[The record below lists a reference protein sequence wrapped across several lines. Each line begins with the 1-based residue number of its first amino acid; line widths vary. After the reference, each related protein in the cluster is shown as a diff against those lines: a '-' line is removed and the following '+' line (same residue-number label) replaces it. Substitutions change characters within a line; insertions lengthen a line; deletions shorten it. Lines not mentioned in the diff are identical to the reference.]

1 MRNIFI
7 KRLKSRVKNSIF
19 GNLIDF
25 TLEQSRSYTY
35 RFLFLAVA
43 SFAVG
48 TLMLLNNFGYHKN
61 VSRRD
66 VVQFQEVIVEKQKFA
81 QSLQEQLVSLP
92 DSADFGVFEDFR
104 MKHSA
109 WIESQN
115 LSFFIFENK
124 KILYWSDNSIPPY
137 FQLLSQ
143 ESKLFFSGNA
153 WYLLENEQKGNRTFF
168 VLMLIKKQFPFEN
181 SNIRN
186 EFQRDFTIN
195 NSVEIYNEPC
205 DNTHEIYDSDGN
217 FLLALSNATISE
229 TSKWK
234 LVTPVL
240 LFVLSFAFFVLFLGM
255 FPKKNW
261 IYSVVAYLLL
271 FGVAFVMMKQ
281 VPKHIMLYHECIVI
295 LVLAYIVFT
304 LKKVWKSEILS
315 YVIFSIVSFV
325 LCGTATGFIK
335 SLALHSGIEMELF
348 NLLST
353 NAFSFIAYFEIASLL
368 FLYFAFCFRFSRAF
382 EFDKK
387 YSLPLLVGI
396 CLLTPSLTFFL
407 IKSPSEFFP
416 YLFGFYF
423 ITVISIVLFAYFRR
437 HESPTFALKLVF
449 LVATVIY
456 TETAISIYLDKHKAE
471 NRYELAKEWANE
483 QDPVAE
489 QFLASVYKSTRSDIA
504 LQEMM
509 KGVDNQ
515 DIDIKNFLLNMY
527 FYGWLG
533 QYDLECTV
541 CGTDSAFAESNRL
554 PNCEAYFQQMVSSSG
569 KHISDTNY
577 YYINNQ
583 DGNITYF
590 DAIEFKRTNSSVTK
604 LYIELH
610 SKNNAQIFGYP
621 TILLDNVENNEFPEN
636 YSMAKYKNG
645 ILISKRGKCPY
656 SQKLALCSDQEQ
668 ATFIDEQHH
677 TAHLAYKI
685 NDQYTVVVSN
695 RTYQLKNYVM
705 WFPYIFLLFFLL
717 MLIFVKCFDRSPIQI
732 THSLSAQIKRSQVGL
747 LIGSFILVAV
757 SGTLFIKSYNSRQQ
771 RQFLEEKIASV
782 AKEISQQYKDFA
794 IIPADDKNFIQN
806 KLTELANIYSSD
818 VNLYDTNGDLIAS
831 SRPEIFQFRLVN
843 EKMATRAFF
852 QLIKQ
857 SRSTFSQE
865 ETIGNL
871 HFTSA
876 YISIINS
883 QNTVLGYLNLPNF
896 NNEEDFKQ
904 QFAGLFVSLLNLF
917 VVFLLIATIFSMF
930 IAKRISEPLV
940 VLQNKMTN
948 VALGGENEKI
958 SLNAPD
964 ELEGVIQNY
973 NEMIDKLS
981 VSAEKLAKAE
991 REMAWREMARQI
1003 AHEIKNPLTPMKLS
1017 LQLLNRSWDEKDERF
1032 ESRLKSIS
1040 KTMIEQI
1047 DTLAETATSFSDF
1060 AKLSKVLLEPIN
1072 LNELLQNCITLFEQE
1087 DNCTITSEFLEEN
1100 VIVCADKEKTIRMF
1114 NNLLKNAI
1122 QAIPS
1127 DREGHV
1133 SVTLK
1138 TEQDF
1143 ALVAIRDN
1151 GRGIDDDVK
1160 KHIFELH
1167 FTTKSTG
1174 SGFGL
1179 AICKNI
1185 VEGCNGDIWFETE
1198 LGVGTTFFVK
1208 LPLQKA

>member
-1 MRNIFI
+1 M
-7 KRLKSRVKNSIF
+7 
-19 GNLIDF
+19 GNF
-25 TLEQSRSYTY
+25 WKTY
-35 RFLFLAVA
+35 RFLFLAAVA
-43 SFAVG
+43 FVVAIVPQLTSS
-48 TLMLLNNFGYHKN
+48 TRN
-61 VSRRD
+61 VPNRD
-66 VVQFQEVIVEKQKFA
+66 YAQFQSVIQKKQHDIEL
-81 QSLQEQLVSLP
+81 LQEKLVALP
-92 DSADFGVFEDFR
+92 DSADFGDFEAFREKYIRQISNNAVSFLVFEN
-104 MKHSA
+104 
-109 WIESQN
+109 Q
-115 LSFFIFENK
+115 
-124 KILYWSDNSIPPY
+124 KILYWSDNTVPPY
-137 FQLLSQ
+137 YQLLKQ
-143 ESKLFFSGNA
+143 DTKVIFSGNA
-153 WYLLENEQKGNRTFF
+153 WYLIDSEQKGDKEFF
-168 VLMLIKKQFPFEN
+168 ILSLIKTQYPFEN
-181 SNIRN
+181 ENIKN
-186 EFQRDFTIN
+186 EFQRDFSIDN
-195 NSVEIYNEPC
+195 NVEIYNEPC

-234 LVTPVL
+234 FVAPVF

-271 FGVAFVMMKQ
+271 FGAAFVMTKQ
-281 VPKHIMLYHECIVI
+281 VPKHIMLYHECMVI

-315 YVIFSIVSFV
+315 YVIFSIVSFI

-416 YLFGFYF
+416 YLFGFYC

-489 QFLASVYKSTRSDIA
+489 QFLASVYRSTRSDMF
-504 LQEMM
+504 LDSMM
-509 KGVDNQ
+509 KKSENQ
-515 DIDIKNFLLNMY
+515 DVTIKDYLQKTY
-527 FYGWLG
+527 FNGWLG

-554 PNCEAYFQQMVSSSG
+554 PNCEAYFQQMVSTSG

-590 DAIEFKRTNSSVTK
+590 DAIEYKLANGTITK

-610 SKNNAQIFGYP
+610 SKITSQVFGYP
-621 TILLDNVENNEFPEN
+621 TILLDNTESNQFPAN
-636 YSMAKYKNG
+636 YSLAKYKNG
-645 ILISKRGKCPY
+645 LLVSKRGKCPY
-656 SQKLALCSDQEQ
+656 PQKLTFQSDTNF
-668 ATFIDEQHH
+668 ATIVDSQHH
-677 TAHLAYKI
+677 VAHLMYKI
-685 NDQYTVVVSN
+685 SDQYTVVVSN
-695 RTYQLKNYVM
+695 RTYQLKNYFM
-705 WFPYIFLLFFLL
+705 WFPYIFLFFFLL
-717 MLIFVKCFDRSPIQI
+717 MLIFLKCCERTPITI
-732 THSLSAQIKRSQVGL
+732 KHSLSVQIERSLIGL
-747 LIGSFILVAV
+747 LIGTFAIVMIGGLY
-757 SGTLFIKSYNSRQQ
+757 FMKSYNSRQQ
-771 RQFLEEKIASV
+771 RKFLEEKIASV
-782 AKEISQQYKDFA
+782 AKEFSQQYKDFGYL
-794 IIPADDKNFIQN
+794 PPEEKHFIQN
-806 KLTELANIYSSD
+806 KLVELANIYSSD
-818 VNLYDTNGDLIAS
+818 INLFDTQGDMIAS

-843 EKMATRAFF
+843 EKISTQAYY
-852 QLIKQ
+852 QLIERG
-857 SRSTFSQE
+857 RSSFSQE
-865 ETIGNL
+865 ESIGNL
-871 HFTSA
+871 KFTSS
-876 YISIINS
+876 YVSIINN
-883 QNTVLGYLNLPNF
+883 QNTILGYLNLPNF
-896 NNEEDFKQ
+896 SNEEEFKQ
-904 QFAGLFVSLLNLF
+904 QFAGLIVGLLNLL
-917 VVFLLIATIFSMF
+917 VVLLLISTIFSMF

-958 SLNAPD
+958 ALQVPD
-964 ELEGVIQNY
+964 ELNGVIQNY

-981 VSAEKLAKAE
+981 VSAGKLAKAE

-1047 DTLAETATSFSDF
+1047 DTLADTATSFSDF
-1060 AKLSKVLLEPIN
+1060 AKLSKVNIEDVDIN
-1072 LNELLQNCITLFEQE
+1072 NLIQNCVVIF
-1087 DNCTITSEFLEEN
+1087 NNEEN
-1100 VIVCADKEKTIRMF
+1100 VEVTAELYQENVLVRADKDKTTRML
-1114 NNLLKNAI
+1114 NNLVKNAI
-1122 QAIPS
+1122 QAIPKE
-1127 DREGHV
+1127 RQGFV
-1133 SVTLK
+1133 KVTTQPTADGFVK
-1138 TEQDF
+1138 I
-1143 ALVAIRDN
+1143 AVADN
-1151 GRGIDDDVK
+1151 GKGIPEDAQ

-1167 FTTKSTG
+1167 FTTKSSG

-1179 AICKNI
+1179 AICKSI
-1185 VEGCNGDIWFETE
+1185 VDASQGKIYFETE
-1198 LGVGTTFFVK
+1198 IDVGTTFFVE
-1208 LPLQKA
+1208 LPLVSNENE

>member
-1 MRNIFI
+1 M
-7 KRLKSRVKNSIF
+7 
-19 GNLIDF
+19 GNF
-25 TLEQSRSYTY
+25 WKTY
-35 RFLFLAVA
+35 RFLFLAAVA
-43 SFAVG
+43 FVVAIVPHLTSS
-48 TLMLLNNFGYHKN
+48 TRN
-61 VSRRD
+61 VPNRD
-66 VVQFQEVIVEKQKFA
+66 YAQFQSVIQKKQHDIEL
-81 QSLQEQLVSLP
+81 LQEKLVALP
-92 DSADFGVFEDFR
+92 DSADFGDFEAFRQKNIRQINNNAVSFLVFEN
-104 MKHSA
+104 
-109 WIESQN
+109 Q
-115 LSFFIFENK
+115 
-124 KILYWSDNSIPPY
+124 KILYWSDNTVPPY
-137 FQLLSQ
+137 YQLLKQ
-143 ESKLFFSGNA
+143 DTKVIFSGNA
-153 WYLLENEQKGNRTFF
+153 WYLIDSEQKGDKEFII
-168 VLMLIKKQFPFEN
+168 LSLIKTQYPFEN
-181 SNIRN
+181 ENIKN
-186 EFQRDFTIN
+186 EFQQDFSIDN
-195 NSVEIYNEPC
+195 NVEIYNEPC

-217 FLLALSNATISE
+217 FLLALSNATLSE

-234 LVTPVL
+234 IVAPVL

-271 FGVAFVMMKQ
+271 FGAAFVMTKQ

-315 YVIFSIVSFV
+315 YVIFSIVSFI

-416 YLFGFYF
+416 YLFGFYC

-489 QFLASVYKSTRSDIA
+489 QFLASVYRSTRSDMF
-504 LQEMM
+504 LDSMM
-509 KGVDNQ
+509 KKSENQ
-515 DIDIKNFLLNMY
+515 DVTIKDYLQKTY
-527 FYGWLG
+527 FNGWLG

-541 CGTDSAFAESNRL
+541 CGTDSAFAESNQL
-554 PNCEAYFQQMVSSSG
+554 PNCEAYFQQMVSTSG

-590 DAIEFKRTNSSVTK
+590 DAIEYKLANGTITK

-610 SKNNAQIFGYP
+610 SKITSQVFGYP
-621 TILLDNVENNEFPEN
+621 TILLDNAESNQFPAN
-636 YSMAKYKNG
+636 YSLAKYKNG
-645 ILISKRGKCPY
+645 LLVSKRGKCPY
-656 SQKLALCSDQEQ
+656 PQKLTFQSDTNF
-668 ATFIDEQHH
+668 ATIVDSQHH
-677 TAHLAYKI
+677 VAHLMYKI
-685 NDQYTVVVSN
+685 SDQYTVVVSN
-695 RTYQLKNYVM
+695 RTYQLKNYFM
-705 WFPYIFLLFFLL
+705 WFPYIFLFFFLL
-717 MLIFVKCFDRSPIQI
+717 MLIFLKCCERTPI
-732 THSLSAQIKRSQVGL
+732 TIKRSLSVQIERSLIGL
-747 LIGSFILVAV
+747 LIGTFAIVMIGGLY
-757 SGTLFIKSYNSRQQ
+757 FMKSYNSRQQ
-771 RQFLEEKIASV
+771 REFLEEKIASV
-782 AKEISQQYKDFA
+782 AKEFSQQYKDFGYL
-794 IIPADDKNFIQN
+794 PPEEKHFIQN
-806 KLTELANIYSSD
+806 KLVELANIYSSD
-818 VNLYDTNGDLIAS
+818 INLFDTQGDMIAS

-843 EKMATRAFF
+843 EKISTQAFY
-852 QLIKQ
+852 QLIERG
-857 SRSTFSQE
+857 RSSFSQE
-865 ETIGNL
+865 ESIGNL
-871 HFTSA
+871 KFTSS
-876 YISIINS
+876 YVSIINN
-883 QNTVLGYLNLPNF
+883 QNTILGYLNLPNF
-896 NNEEDFKQ
+896 SNEEEFKQ
-904 QFAGLFVSLLNLF
+904 QFAGLIVGLLNLL
-917 VVFLLIATIFSMF
+917 VVLLLISTIFSMF

-958 SLNAPD
+958 AIQVPD
-964 ELEGVIQNY
+964 ELNGVIQNY

-981 VSAEKLAKAE
+981 VSADKLAKAE

-1047 DTLAETATSFSDF
+1047 DTLADTATSFSDF
-1060 AKLSKVLLEPIN
+1060 AKLSKVNIEDVDIN
-1072 LNELLQNCITLFEQE
+1072 NLIQNCVVIF
-1087 DNCTITSEFLEEN
+1087 NNEEN
-1100 VIVCADKEKTIRMF
+1100 VEVTAEFYQENVLVRADKDKTTRML
-1114 NNLLKNAI
+1114 NNLVKNAI
-1122 QAIPS
+1122 QAIPKE
-1127 DREGHV
+1127 RQGFV
-1133 SVTLK
+1133 KVTTQPTADGFVK
-1138 TEQDF
+1138 I
-1143 ALVAIRDN
+1143 AVADN
-1151 GRGIDDDVK
+1151 GKGIPEDAQ

-1167 FTTKSTG
+1167 FTTKSSG

-1179 AICKNI
+1179 AICKSI
-1185 VEGCNGDIWFETE
+1185 VDASQGKIYFETE
-1198 LGVGTTFFVK
+1198 IDVGTTFFVE
-1208 LPLQKA
+1208 LPLVSNENE

>member
-1 MRNIFI
+1 M
-7 KRLKSRVKNSIF
+7 
-19 GNLIDF
+19 GNF
-25 TLEQSRSYTY
+25 WKTY
-35 RFLFLAVA
+35 RFLFLAAVA
-43 SFAVG
+43 FVVAVVPHL
-48 TLMLLNNFGYHKN
+48 TSSTRN
-61 VSRRD
+61 VPNRD
-66 VVQFQEVIVEKQKFA
+66 YAQFQSVIQKKQHDIEL
-81 QSLQEQLVSLP
+81 LQEKLVALP
-92 DSADFGVFEDFR
+92 DSADFGDFEAFREKYIRQISNNAVSFLVFEN
-104 MKHSA
+104 
-109 WIESQN
+109 Q
-115 LSFFIFENK
+115 
-124 KILYWSDNSIPPY
+124 KILYWSDNTVPPY
-137 FQLLSQ
+137 YQLLKQ
-143 ESKLFFSGNA
+143 DTKVIFSGNA
-153 WYLLENEQKGNRTFF
+153 WYLIDSEQKGNKEFF
-168 VLMLIKKQFPFEN
+168 ILSLIKTQYPFEN
-181 SNIRN
+181 ENIKN
-186 EFQRDFTIN
+186 EFQRDFSIDN
-195 NSVEIYNEPC
+195 NVEIYNEPC

-217 FLLALSNATISE
+217 FLLALSNATISG

-234 LVTPVL
+234 LVAPVL

-271 FGVAFVMMKQ
+271 FGAAFVMTKQ

-315 YVIFSIVSFV
+315 YVIFSIVSFI

-416 YLFGFYF
+416 YLFGFYC

-489 QFLASVYKSTRSDIA
+489 QFLASVYRSTRSDMF
-504 LQEMM
+504 LDSMM
-509 KGVDNQ
+509 KKSENQ
-515 DIDIKNFLLNMY
+515 DVTIKDYLQKTY
-527 FYGWLG
+527 FNGWLG

-541 CGTDSAFAESNRL
+541 CGTDTAFAESNRL
-554 PNCEAYFQQMVSSSG
+554 PNCEAYFQQMVSTSG

-590 DAIEFKRTNSSVTK
+590 DAIEYKLANGTITK

-610 SKNNAQIFGYP
+610 SKITSQVFGYP
-621 TILLDNVENNEFPEN
+621 TILLDNTESNQFPAN
-636 YSMAKYKNG
+636 YSLAKYKNG
-645 ILISKRGKCPY
+645 LLVSKRGKCPY
-656 SQKLALCSDQEQ
+656 PQKLTFQSDTNF
-668 ATFIDEQHH
+668 ATIVDSQHH
-677 TAHLAYKI
+677 VAHLMYKI
-685 NDQYTVVVSN
+685 SDQYTVVVSN
-695 RTYQLKNYVM
+695 RTYQLKNYFM
-705 WFPYIFLLFFLL
+705 WFPYIFLFFFLL
-717 MLIFVKCFDRSPIQI
+717 MLIFLKCCERTPI
-732 THSLSAQIKRSQVGL
+732 TIKRSLSVQIERSLIGL
-747 LIGSFILVAV
+747 LIGTFAIVMIGGLY
-757 SGTLFIKSYNSRQQ
+757 FMKSYNSRQQ
-771 RQFLEEKIASV
+771 REFLEEKIASV
-782 AKEISQQYKDFA
+782 AKEFSQQYKDFGYL
-794 IIPADDKNFIQN
+794 PPEEKHFIQN
-806 KLTELANIYSSD
+806 KLVELANIYSSD
-818 VNLYDTNGDLIAS
+818 INLFDTQGDMIAS

-843 EKMATRAFF
+843 EKISTQAYY
-852 QLIKQ
+852 QLIEQ
-857 SRSTFSQE
+857 GRSSFSQE
-865 ETIGNL
+865 ESIGNL
-871 HFTSA
+871 KFTSS
-876 YISIINS
+876 YVSIINN
-883 QNTVLGYLNLPNF
+883 QNTILGYLNLPNF
-896 NNEEDFKQ
+896 SNEEEFKQ
-904 QFAGLFVSLLNLF
+904 QFAGLIVGLLNLL
-917 VVFLLIATIFSMF
+917 VVLLLISTIFSMF

-958 SLNAPD
+958 AIQVPD
-964 ELEGVIQNY
+964 ELNGVIQNY

-981 VSAEKLAKAE
+981 VSADKLAKAE

-1047 DTLAETATSFSDF
+1047 DTLADTATSFSDF
-1060 AKLSKVLLEPIN
+1060 AKLSKVNIEDVDIN
-1072 LNELLQNCITLFEQE
+1072 NLIQNCVVIF
-1087 DNCTITSEFLEEN
+1087 NNEEN
-1100 VIVCADKEKTIRMF
+1100 VEVTAEFYQEDVLVRADKDKTTRML
-1114 NNLLKNAI
+1114 NNLVKNAI
-1122 QAIPS
+1122 QAIPKE
-1127 DREGHV
+1127 RQGFV
-1133 SVTLK
+1133 KVTTQPTADGFVK
-1138 TEQDF
+1138 I
-1143 ALVAIRDN
+1143 AVADN
-1151 GRGIDDDVK
+1151 GKGIPEDAQ

-1167 FTTKSTG
+1167 FTTKSSG

-1179 AICKNI
+1179 AICKSI
-1185 VEGCNGDIWFETE
+1185 VDASQGKIYFETE
-1198 LGVGTTFFVK
+1198 IDVGTTFFVE
-1208 LPLQKA
+1208 LPLVSNENE

>member
-1 MRNIFI
+1 M
-7 KRLKSRVKNSIF
+7 
-19 GNLIDF
+19 GNF
-25 TLEQSRSYTY
+25 WKTY
-35 RFLFLAVA
+35 RFLFLAAVA
-43 SFAVG
+43 FVVAVVPHL
-48 TLMLLNNFGYHKN
+48 TSSTRN
-61 VSRRD
+61 VPNRD
-66 VVQFQEVIVEKQKFA
+66 YAQFQSVIQKKQHDIEL
-81 QSLQEQLVSLP
+81 LQEKLVALP
-92 DSADFGVFEDFR
+92 DSADFGDFEAFREKYIRQISNNAVSFLVFEN
-104 MKHSA
+104 
-109 WIESQN
+109 Q
-115 LSFFIFENK
+115 
-124 KILYWSDNSIPPY
+124 KILYWSDNTVPPY
-137 FQLLSQ
+137 YQLLKQ
-143 ESKLFFSGNA
+143 DTKVIFSGNA
-153 WYLLENEQKGNRTFF
+153 WYLIDSEQKGDKEFF
-168 VLMLIKKQFPFEN
+168 ILSLIKTQYPFEN
-181 SNIRN
+181 ENIKN
-186 EFQRDFTIN
+186 EFQRDFSIDN
-195 NSVEIYNEPC
+195 NVEIYNEPC

-217 FLLALSNATISE
+217 FLLALSNATISG

-234 LVTPVL
+234 LVAPVL

-271 FGVAFVMMKQ
+271 FGATFVMTKQ

-315 YVIFSIVSFV
+315 YVIFSIVSFI

-416 YLFGFYF
+416 YLFGFYC

-489 QFLASVYKSTRSDIA
+489 QFLASVYRSTRSDMF
-504 LQEMM
+504 LDSMM
-509 KGVDNQ
+509 KKSENQ
-515 DIDIKNFLLNMY
+515 DVTIKDYLQKTY
-527 FYGWLG
+527 FNGWLG

-554 PNCEAYFQQMVSSSG
+554 PNCEAYFQQMVSTSG

-590 DAIEFKRTNSSVTK
+590 DAIEYKLANGTITK

-610 SKNNAQIFGYP
+610 SKITSQVFGYP
-621 TILLDNVENNEFPEN
+621 TILLDNTESNQFPAN
-636 YSMAKYKNG
+636 YSLAKYKNG
-645 ILISKRGKCPY
+645 LLVSKRGKCPY
-656 SQKLALCSDQEQ
+656 PQKLTFQSDTNF
-668 ATFIDEQHH
+668 ATIVDSQHH
-677 TAHLAYKI
+677 VAHLMYKI
-685 NDQYTVVVSN
+685 SDQYTVVVSN
-695 RTYQLKNYVM
+695 RTYQLKNYFM
-705 WFPYIFLLFFLL
+705 WFPYIFLFFFLL
-717 MLIFVKCFDRSPIQI
+717 MLIFLKCCERTPITI
-732 THSLSAQIKRSQVGL
+732 KHSLSVQIERSLIGL
-747 LIGSFILVAV
+747 LIGTFAIVMIGGLY
-757 SGTLFIKSYNSRQQ
+757 FMKSYNSRQQ
-771 RQFLEEKIASV
+771 RKFLEEKIASV
-782 AKEISQQYKDFA
+782 AKEFSQQYKDFGYL
-794 IIPADDKNFIQN
+794 PPEEKHFIQN
-806 KLTELANIYSSD
+806 KLVELANIYSSD
-818 VNLYDTNGDLIAS
+818 INLFDTQGDMIAS

-843 EKMATRAFF
+843 AKISTQAYY
-852 QLIKQ
+852 QLIEQ
-857 SRSTFSQE
+857 GRSSFSQE
-865 ETIGNL
+865 ESIGNL
-871 HFTSA
+871 KFTSS
-876 YISIINS
+876 YVSIINN
-883 QNTVLGYLNLPNF
+883 QNTILGYLNLPNF
-896 NNEEDFKQ
+896 SNEEEFKQ
-904 QFAGLFVSLLNLF
+904 QFAGLIVGLLNLL
-917 VVFLLIATIFSMF
+917 VVLLLISTIFSMF

-948 VALGGENEKI
+948 VSLGGENEKI
-958 SLNAPD
+958 AIQVPD
-964 ELEGVIQNY
+964 ELNGVIQNY

-981 VSAEKLAKAE
+981 VSADKLAKAE

-1047 DTLAETATSFSDF
+1047 DTLADTATSFSDF
-1060 AKLSKVLLEPIN
+1060 AKLSKVNIEDVDIN
-1072 LNELLQNCITLFEQE
+1072 NLIQNCVVIF
-1087 DNCTITSEFLEEN
+1087 NNEEN
-1100 VIVCADKEKTIRMF
+1100 VEVTAEFYQENVLVRADKDKTTRML
-1114 NNLLKNAI
+1114 NNLVKNAI
-1122 QAIPS
+1122 QAIPKE
-1127 DREGHV
+1127 RQGFV
-1133 SVTLK
+1133 KVTTQPTADGFVK
-1138 TEQDF
+1138 I
-1143 ALVAIRDN
+1143 AVADN
-1151 GRGIDDDVK
+1151 GKGIPEDAQ

-1167 FTTKSTG
+1167 FTTKSSG

-1179 AICKNI
+1179 AICKSI
-1185 VEGCNGDIWFETE
+1185 VDASQGKIYFETE
-1198 LGVGTTFFVK
+1198 IDVGTTFFVE
-1208 LPLQKA
+1208 LPLVSNENE

>member
-1 MRNIFI
+1 M
-7 KRLKSRVKNSIF
+7 
-19 GNLIDF
+19 GNF
-25 TLEQSRSYTY
+25 WKTY
-35 RFLFLAVA
+35 RFLFLAAVA
-43 SFAVG
+43 FVVAVVPHL
-48 TLMLLNNFGYHKN
+48 TSSTRN
-61 VSRRD
+61 VPNRD
-66 VVQFQEVIVEKQKFA
+66 YAQFQSVIQKKQHDIEL
-81 QSLQEQLVSLP
+81 LQEKLVDLP
-92 DSADFGVFEDFR
+92 DSADFGDFEAFREKYIRQISNNAVSFLVFEN
-104 MKHSA
+104 
-109 WIESQN
+109 Q
-115 LSFFIFENK
+115 
-124 KILYWSDNSIPPY
+124 KILYWSDNTVPPY
-137 FQLLSQ
+137 YQLLKQ
-143 ESKLFFSGNA
+143 DTKVIFSGNA
-153 WYLLENEQKGNRTFF
+153 WYLIDSEQKGDKEFF
-168 VLMLIKKQFPFEN
+168 ILSLIKTQYPFEN
-181 SNIRN
+181 ENIKN
-186 EFQRDFTIN
+186 EFQRDFSID
-195 NSVEIYNEPC
+195 NSVEIYSEPC

-217 FLLALSNATISE
+217 FLLALSNATISG

-234 LVTPVL
+234 LVAPVL

-271 FGVAFVMMKQ
+271 FGATFVMTKQ

-315 YVIFSIVSFV
+315 YVIFSIVSFI

-416 YLFGFYF
+416 YLFGFYC

-456 TETAISIYLDKHKAE
+456 TETAISIYLDKHKAG
-471 NRYELAKEWANE
+471 NRYELAMEWANE

-489 QFLASVYKSTRSDIA
+489 QFLASVYRSTRSDMF
-504 LQEMM
+504 LDSMM
-509 KGVDNQ
+509 KKSENQ
-515 DIDIKNFLLNMY
+515 DVTIKDYLQKTY
-527 FYGWLG
+527 FNGWLG

-554 PNCEAYFQQMVSSSG
+554 PNCEAYFQQMVSTSG

-590 DAIEFKRTNSSVTK
+590 DAIEYKLANGTITK

-610 SKNNAQIFGYP
+610 SKITSQVFGYP
-621 TILLDNVENNEFPEN
+621 TILLDNTESNQFPAN
-636 YSMAKYKNG
+636 YSLAKYKNG
-645 ILISKRGKCPY
+645 LLVSKRGKCPY
-656 SQKLALCSDQEQ
+656 PQKLTFQSDTNF
-668 ATFIDEQHH
+668 ATIVDSQHH
-677 TAHLAYKI
+677 VAHLMYKI
-685 NDQYTVVVSN
+685 SDQYTVVVSN
-695 RTYQLKNYVM
+695 RTYQLKNYFM
-705 WFPYIFLLFFLL
+705 WFPYIFLFFFLL
-717 MLIFVKCFDRSPIQI
+717 MLIFLKCCERTPITI
-732 THSLSAQIKRSQVGL
+732 KHSLSVQIERSLIGL
-747 LIGSFILVAV
+747 LIGTFAIVMIGGLY
-757 SGTLFIKSYNSRQQ
+757 FMKSYNSRQQ
-771 RQFLEEKIASV
+771 REFLEEKIASV
-782 AKEISQQYKDFA
+782 AKEFSQQYKDFGYL
-794 IIPADDKNFIQN
+794 PPEEKHFIQN
-806 KLTELANIYSSD
+806 KLVELANIYSSD
-818 VNLYDTNGDLIAS
+818 INLFDTQGNMIAS

-843 EKMATRAFF
+843 EKISTQAYY
-852 QLIKQ
+852 QLIEQ
-857 SRSTFSQE
+857 GRSSFSQE
-865 ETIGNL
+865 ESIGNL
-871 HFTSA
+871 KFTSS
-876 YISIINS
+876 YVSIINN
-883 QNTVLGYLNLPNF
+883 QNTILGYLNLPNF
-896 NNEEDFKQ
+896 SNEEEFKQ
-904 QFAGLFVSLLNLF
+904 QFAGLIVGLLNLL
-917 VVFLLIATIFSMF
+917 VVLLLISTIFSMF

-958 SLNAPD
+958 ALQVPD
-964 ELEGVIQNY
+964 ELNGVIQNY

-981 VSAEKLAKAE
+981 VSADKLAKAE

-1047 DTLAETATSFSDF
+1047 DTLADTATSFSDF
-1060 AKLSKVLLEPIN
+1060 AKLSKVNIEDVDIN
-1072 LNELLQNCITLFEQE
+1072 NLIQNCVVIF
-1087 DNCTITSEFLEEN
+1087 NNEEN
-1100 VIVCADKEKTIRMF
+1100 VEVTAEFYQEDVLVRADKDKTTRML
-1114 NNLLKNAI
+1114 NNLVKNAI
-1122 QAIPS
+1122 QAIPKE
-1127 DREGHV
+1127 RQGFV
-1133 SVTLK
+1133 KVTTQPTADGFVK
-1138 TEQDF
+1138 I
-1143 ALVAIRDN
+1143 AVADN
-1151 GRGIDDDVK
+1151 GKGIPEDAQ

-1167 FTTKSTG
+1167 FTTKSSG

-1179 AICKNI
+1179 AICKSI
-1185 VEGCNGDIWFETE
+1185 VDASQGKIYFETE
-1198 LGVGTTFFVK
+1198 IDVGTTFFVE
-1208 LPLQKA
+1208 LPLVSNENE

>member
-1 MRNIFI
+1 M
-7 KRLKSRVKNSIF
+7 
-19 GNLIDF
+19 GNF
-25 TLEQSRSYTY
+25 WKTY
-35 RFLFLAVA
+35 RFLFLAAVA
-43 SFAVG
+43 FVVAVVPHL
-48 TLMLLNNFGYHKN
+48 TSSTRN
-61 VSRRD
+61 VSNRD
-66 VVQFQEVIVEKQKFA
+66 YAQFQSVIQKKQHDIEL
-81 QSLQEQLVSLP
+81 LQEKLVALP
-92 DSADFGVFEDFR
+92 DSADFGDFEAFREKYIRQISNNAVSFLVFEN
-104 MKHSA
+104 
-109 WIESQN
+109 Q
-115 LSFFIFENK
+115 
-124 KILYWSDNSIPPY
+124 KILYWSDNTVPPY
-137 FQLLSQ
+137 YQLLKQ
-143 ESKLFFSGNA
+143 DTKVIFSGNA
-153 WYLLENEQKGNRTFF
+153 WYLIDSEQKGDKEFF
-168 VLMLIKKQFPFEN
+168 ILSLIKTQYPFEN
-181 SNIRN
+181 ENIKN
-186 EFQRDFTIN
+186 EFQQDFSID
-195 NSVEIYNEPC
+195 NSVEIYSEPC

-217 FLLALSNATISE
+217 FLLALSNATISG

-234 LVTPVL
+234 LVAPVL

-271 FGVAFVMMKQ
+271 FGAAFVMTKQ

-315 YVIFSIVSFV
+315 YVIFSIVSFI

-407 IKSPSEFFP
+407 TKSPSEFFP
-416 YLFGFYF
+416 YLFGFYC

-489 QFLASVYKSTRSDIA
+489 QFLASVYRSTRSDMF
-504 LQEMM
+504 LDSMM
-509 KGVDNQ
+509 KKSENQ
-515 DIDIKNFLLNMY
+515 DVTIKDYLQKTY
-527 FYGWLG
+527 FNGWLG

-554 PNCEAYFQQMVSSSG
+554 PNCEAYFQQMVSTSG

-590 DAIEFKRTNSSVTK
+590 DAIEYKLANGTITK

-610 SKNNAQIFGYP
+610 SKITSQVFGYP
-621 TILLDNVENNEFPEN
+621 TILLDNTESNQFPAN
-636 YSMAKYKNG
+636 YSLAKYKNG
-645 ILISKRGKCPY
+645 LLVSKRGKCPY
-656 SQKLALCSDQEQ
+656 PQKLTFQSDTNF
-668 ATFIDEQHH
+668 ATIVDSQHH
-677 TAHLAYKI
+677 VAHLMYKI
-685 NDQYTVVVSN
+685 SDQYTVVVSN
-695 RTYQLKNYVM
+695 RTYQLKNYFM
-705 WFPYIFLLFFLL
+705 WFPYIFLFFFLL
-717 MLIFVKCFDRSPIQI
+717 MLIFLKCCERTPITI
-732 THSLSAQIKRSQVGL
+732 KHSLSVQIERSLIGL
-747 LIGSFILVAV
+747 LIGTFAIVMIGGLY
-757 SGTLFIKSYNSRQQ
+757 FMKSYNSRQQ
-771 RQFLEEKIASV
+771 RKFLEEKIASV
-782 AKEISQQYKDFA
+782 AKEFSQQYKDFGYL
-794 IIPADDKNFIQN
+794 PPEEKHFIQN
-806 KLTELANIYSSD
+806 KLVELANIYSSD
-818 VNLYDTNGDLIAS
+818 INLFDTQGDMIAS

-843 EKMATRAFF
+843 EKISTQAYY
-852 QLIKQ
+852 QLIEQ
-857 SRSTFSQE
+857 GRSSFSQE
-865 ETIGNL
+865 ESIGNL
-871 HFTSA
+871 KFTSS
-876 YISIINS
+876 YMSIINN
-883 QNTVLGYLNLPNF
+883 QNTILGYLNLPNF
-896 NNEEDFKQ
+896 SNEEEFKQ
-904 QFAGLFVSLLNLF
+904 QFAGLIVGLLNLL
-917 VVFLLIATIFSMF
+917 VVLLLISTIFSMF

-958 SLNAPD
+958 ALQVPD
-964 ELEGVIQNY
+964 ELNGVIQNY

-981 VSAEKLAKAE
+981 VSADKLAKAE

-1047 DTLAETATSFSDF
+1047 DTLADTATSFSDF
-1060 AKLSKVLLEPIN
+1060 AKLSKVNIEDVDIN
-1072 LNELLQNCITLFEQE
+1072 NLIQNCVVIF
-1087 DNCTITSEFLEEN
+1087 NNEEN
-1100 VIVCADKEKTIRMF
+1100 VEVTAEFYQENVLVRADKDKTTRML
-1114 NNLLKNAI
+1114 NNLVKNAI
-1122 QAIPS
+1122 QAIPKE
-1127 DREGHV
+1127 RQGFV
-1133 SVTLK
+1133 KVTTQPTADGFVK
-1138 TEQDF
+1138 I
-1143 ALVAIRDN
+1143 AVADN
-1151 GRGIDDDVK
+1151 GKGIPEDAQ

-1167 FTTKSTG
+1167 FTTKSSG

-1179 AICKNI
+1179 AICKSI
-1185 VEGCNGDIWFETE
+1185 VDASQGKIYFETE
-1198 LGVGTTFFVK
+1198 IDVGTTFFVE
-1208 LPLQKA
+1208 LPLVSNENE

>member
-1 MRNIFI
+1 MG
-7 KRLKSRVKNSIF
+7 NSWK
-19 GNLIDF
+19 
-25 TLEQSRSYTY
+25 TY
-35 RFLFLAVA
+35 RFLFLAAVA
-43 SFAVG
+43 FVVAVVPHL
-48 TLMLLNNFGYHKN
+48 TSSTRN
-61 VSRRD
+61 VPNRD
-66 VVQFQEVIVEKQKFA
+66 YAQFQSVIQKKQHDIEL
-81 QSLQEQLVSLP
+81 LQEKLVALP
-92 DSADFGVFEDFR
+92 DSADFGDFEAFREKYIRQISNNAVSFLVFEN
-104 MKHSA
+104 
-109 WIESQN
+109 Q
-115 LSFFIFENK
+115 
-124 KILYWSDNSIPPY
+124 KILYWSDNTVPPY
-137 FQLLSQ
+137 YQLLKQ
-143 ESKLFFSGNA
+143 DTKVIFSGNA
-153 WYLLENEQKGNRTFF
+153 WYLIDSEQKGDKEFF
-168 VLMLIKKQFPFEN
+168 ILSLIKTQYPFEN
-181 SNIRN
+181 ENIKN
-186 EFQRDFTIN
+186 EFQRDFSID
-195 NSVEIYNEPC
+195 NSVEIYSEPC

-217 FLLALSNATISE
+217 FLLALSNATISG

-234 LVTPVL
+234 LVAPVL

-271 FGVAFVMMKQ
+271 FGAAFVMTKQ

-315 YVIFSIVSFV
+315 YVIFSIVSFI

-416 YLFGFYF
+416 YLFGFYC

-489 QFLASVYKSTRSDIA
+489 QFLASVYRSTRSDMF
-504 LQEMM
+504 LDSMM
-509 KGVDNQ
+509 KKSENQ
-515 DIDIKNFLLNMY
+515 DVTIKDYLQKTY
-527 FYGWLG
+527 FNGWLG

-554 PNCEAYFQQMVSSSG
+554 PNCEAYFQQMVSTSG

-590 DAIEFKRTNSSVTK
+590 DAIEYKLANGTITK

-610 SKNNAQIFGYP
+610 SKITSQVFGYP
-621 TILLDNVENNEFPEN
+621 TILLDNTESNQFPAN
-636 YSMAKYKNG
+636 YSLAKYKNG
-645 ILISKRGKCPY
+645 LLVSKRGKCPY
-656 SQKLALCSDQEQ
+656 PQKLTFQSDTNF
-668 ATFIDEQHH
+668 ATIVDSQHH
-677 TAHLAYKI
+677 VAHLMYKI
-685 NDQYTVVVSN
+685 SDQYTVVVSN
-695 RTYQLKNYVM
+695 RTYQLKNYFM
-705 WFPYIFLLFFLL
+705 WFPYIFLFFFLL
-717 MLIFVKCFDRSPIQI
+717 MLIFLKCCERTPITI
-732 THSLSAQIKRSQVGL
+732 KHSLSVQIERSLIGL
-747 LIGSFILVAV
+747 LIGTFAIVMIGGLY
-757 SGTLFIKSYNSRQQ
+757 FMKSYNSRQQ
-771 RQFLEEKIASV
+771 RKFLEEKIASV
-782 AKEISQQYKDFA
+782 AKEFSQQYKDFGYL
-794 IIPADDKNFIQN
+794 PPEEKHFIQN
-806 KLTELANIYSSD
+806 KLVELANIYSSD
-818 VNLYDTNGDLIAS
+818 INLFDTQGDMIAS

-843 EKMATRAFF
+843 EKISTQAYY
-852 QLIKQ
+852 QLIEQ
-857 SRSTFSQE
+857 GRSSFSQE
-865 ETIGNL
+865 ESIGNL
-871 HFTSA
+871 KFTSS
-876 YISIINS
+876 YVSIINN
-883 QNTVLGYLNLPNF
+883 QNTILGYLNLPNF
-896 NNEEDFKQ
+896 SNEEEFKQ
-904 QFAGLFVSLLNLF
+904 QFAGLIVGLLNLL
-917 VVFLLIATIFSMF
+917 VVLLLISTIFSMF

-958 SLNAPD
+958 ALQVPD
-964 ELEGVIQNY
+964 ELNGVIQNY

-981 VSAEKLAKAE
+981 VSADKLAKAE

-1047 DTLAETATSFSDF
+1047 DTLADTATSFSDF
-1060 AKLSKVLLEPIN
+1060 AKLSKVNIEDVDIN
-1072 LNELLQNCITLFEQE
+1072 NLIQNCVVIF
-1087 DNCTITSEFLEEN
+1087 NNEEN
-1100 VIVCADKEKTIRMF
+1100 VEVTAEFYQEDVLVRADKDKTTRML
-1114 NNLLKNAI
+1114 NNLVKNAI
-1122 QAIPS
+1122 QAIPKE
-1127 DREGHV
+1127 RQGFV
-1133 SVTLK
+1133 KVTTQPTADGFVK
-1138 TEQDF
+1138 I
-1143 ALVAIRDN
+1143 AVADN
-1151 GRGIDDDVK
+1151 GKGIPEDAQ

-1167 FTTKSTG
+1167 FTTKSSG

-1179 AICKNI
+1179 AICKSI
-1185 VEGCNGDIWFETE
+1185 VDASQGKIYFETE
-1198 LGVGTTFFVK
+1198 IDVGTTFFVE
-1208 LPLQKA
+1208 LPLVSNENE

>member
-1 MRNIFI
+1 M
-7 KRLKSRVKNSIF
+7 
-19 GNLIDF
+19 GNF
-25 TLEQSRSYTY
+25 WKTY
-35 RFLFLAVA
+35 RFLFLAAVA
-43 SFAVG
+43 FVVAVVPHL
-48 TLMLLNNFGYHKN
+48 TSSTRN
-61 VSRRD
+61 VPNRD
-66 VVQFQEVIVEKQKFA
+66 YAQFQSVIQKKQHDIEL
-81 QSLQEQLVSLP
+81 LQEKLVALP
-92 DSADFGVFEDFR
+92 DSADFGDFEAFREKYIRQISNNAVSFLVFEN
-104 MKHSA
+104 
-109 WIESQN
+109 Q
-115 LSFFIFENK
+115 
-124 KILYWSDNSIPPY
+124 KILYWSDNTVPPY
-137 FQLLSQ
+137 YQLLKQ
-143 ESKLFFSGNA
+143 DTKVIFSGNA
-153 WYLLENEQKGNRTFF
+153 WYLIDSEQKGDKEFF
-168 VLMLIKKQFPFEN
+168 ILSLIKTQYPFEN
-181 SNIRN
+181 ENIKN
-186 EFQRDFTIN
+186 EFQRDFSIDN
-195 NSVEIYNEPC
+195 NVEIYNEPC

-217 FLLALSNATISE
+217 FLLALSNATISG

-234 LVTPVL
+234 LVAPVL

-271 FGVAFVMMKQ
+271 FGAAFVMTKQ

-315 YVIFSIVSFV
+315 YVIFSIVSFI

-353 NAFSFIAYFEIASLL
+353 NAFSFIAYFEIATLL

-416 YLFGFYF
+416 YLFGFYC

-489 QFLASVYKSTRSDIA
+489 QFLASVYRSTRSDMF
-504 LQEMM
+504 LDSMM
-509 KGVDNQ
+509 KKSENQ
-515 DIDIKNFLLNMY
+515 DVTIKDYLQKTY
-527 FYGWLG
+527 FNGWLG

-554 PNCEAYFQQMVSSSG
+554 PNCEAYFQQMVSTSG

-590 DAIEFKRTNSSVTK
+590 DAIEYKLANGTITK

-610 SKNNAQIFGYP
+610 SKITSQVFGYP
-621 TILLDNVENNEFPEN
+621 TILLDNTESNQFPAN
-636 YSMAKYKNG
+636 YSLAKYKNG
-645 ILISKRGKCPY
+645 LLVSKRGKCPY
-656 SQKLALCSDQEQ
+656 PQKLTFQSDTNF
-668 ATFIDEQHH
+668 ATIVDSQHH
-677 TAHLAYKI
+677 VAHLMYKI
-685 NDQYTVVVSN
+685 SDQYTVVVSN
-695 RTYQLKNYVM
+695 RTYQLKNYFM
-705 WFPYIFLLFFLL
+705 WFPYIFLFFFLL
-717 MLIFVKCFDRSPIQI
+717 MLIFLKCCARTPITI
-732 THSLSAQIKRSQVGL
+732 KHSLSVQIERSLIGL
-747 LIGSFILVAV
+747 LIGTFAIVMIGGLY
-757 SGTLFIKSYNSRQQ
+757 FMKSYNSRQQ
-771 RQFLEEKIASV
+771 RKFLEEKIASV
-782 AKEISQQYKDFA
+782 AKEFSQQYKDFGYL
-794 IIPADDKNFIQN
+794 PPEEKHFIQN
-806 KLTELANIYSSD
+806 KLVELANIYSSD
-818 VNLYDTNGDLIAS
+818 INLFDTQGDMIAS

-843 EKMATRAFF
+843 EKISTQAYY
-852 QLIKQ
+852 QLIEQ
-857 SRSTFSQE
+857 GRSSFSQE
-865 ETIGNL
+865 ESIGNL
-871 HFTSA
+871 KFTSS
-876 YISIINS
+876 YVSIINN
-883 QNTVLGYLNLPNF
+883 QNTILGYLNLPNF
-896 NNEEDFKQ
+896 SNEEEFKQ
-904 QFAGLFVSLLNLF
+904 QFAGLIVGLLNLL
-917 VVFLLIATIFSMF
+917 VVLLLISTIFSMF

-958 SLNAPD
+958 ALQVPD
-964 ELEGVIQNY
+964 ELNGVIQNY

-981 VSAEKLAKAE
+981 VSADKLAKAE

-1047 DTLAETATSFSDF
+1047 DTLADTATSFSDF
-1060 AKLSKVLLEPIN
+1060 AKLSKVNIEDVDIN
-1072 LNELLQNCITLFEQE
+1072 NLIQNCVVIF
-1087 DNCTITSEFLEEN
+1087 NNEEN
-1100 VIVCADKEKTIRMF
+1100 VEVTAEFYQENVLVRADKDKTTRML
-1114 NNLLKNAI
+1114 NNLVKNAI
-1122 QAIPS
+1122 QAIPKE
-1127 DREGHV
+1127 RQGFV
-1133 SVTLK
+1133 KVTTQPTADGFVK
-1138 TEQDF
+1138 I
-1143 ALVAIRDN
+1143 AVADN
-1151 GRGIDDDVK
+1151 GKGIQEDAQ

-1167 FTTKSTG
+1167 FTTKSSG

-1179 AICKNI
+1179 AICKSI
-1185 VEGCNGDIWFETE
+1185 VDASQGKIYFETE
-1198 LGVGTTFFVK
+1198 IDVGTTFFVE
-1208 LPLQKA
+1208 LPLVSNENE

>member
-1 MRNIFI
+1 M
-7 KRLKSRVKNSIF
+7 
-19 GNLIDF
+19 GNF
-25 TLEQSRSYTY
+25 WKTY
-35 RFLFLAVA
+35 RFLFLAAVA
-43 SFAVG
+43 FVVAVVPHL
-48 TLMLLNNFGYHKN
+48 TSSTRN
-61 VSRRD
+61 VPNRD
-66 VVQFQEVIVEKQKFA
+66 YAQFQSVIQKKQHDIEL
-81 QSLQEQLVSLP
+81 LQEKLVALP
-92 DSADFGVFEDFR
+92 DSADFGDFEAFREKYIRQINNNAVSFLVFEN
-104 MKHSA
+104 
-109 WIESQN
+109 Q
-115 LSFFIFENK
+115 
-124 KILYWSDNSIPPY
+124 KILYWSDNTVPPY
-137 FQLLSQ
+137 YQLLKQ
-143 ESKLFFSGNA
+143 DTKVIFSGNA
-153 WYLLENEQKGNRTFF
+153 WYLIDSEQKGDKEFF
-168 VLMLIKKQFPFEN
+168 ILSLIKTQYPFEN
-181 SNIRN
+181 ENIKN
-186 EFQRDFTIN
+186 EFQRDFSID
-195 NSVEIYNEPC
+195 NSVEIYSEPC

-217 FLLALSNATISE
+217 FLLALSNATISG

-234 LVTPVL
+234 LVAPVL

-271 FGVAFVMMKQ
+271 FGAAFVMTKQ

-315 YVIFSIVSFV
+315 YVIFSIVSFI

-407 IKSPSEFFP
+407 TKSPSEFFP
-416 YLFGFYF
+416 YLFGFYC

-489 QFLASVYKSTRSDIA
+489 QFLASVYRSTRSDMF
-504 LQEMM
+504 LDSMM
-509 KGVDNQ
+509 KKSENQ
-515 DIDIKNFLLNMY
+515 DVTIKDYLQKTY
-527 FYGWLG
+527 FNGWLG

-554 PNCEAYFQQMVSSSG
+554 PNCEAYFQQMVSTSG

-590 DAIEFKRTNSSVTK
+590 DAIEYKLANGTITK

-610 SKNNAQIFGYP
+610 SKITSQVFGYP
-621 TILLDNVENNEFPEN
+621 TILLDNTESNQFPAN
-636 YSMAKYKNG
+636 YSLAKYKNG
-645 ILISKRGKCPY
+645 LLVSKRGKCPY
-656 SQKLALCSDQEQ
+656 PQKLTFQSDTNF
-668 ATFIDEQHH
+668 ATIVDSQHH
-677 TAHLAYKI
+677 VAHLMYKI
-685 NDQYTVVVSN
+685 SDQYTVVVSN
-695 RTYQLKNYVM
+695 RTYQLKNYFM
-705 WFPYIFLLFFLL
+705 WFPYIFLFFFLL
-717 MLIFVKCFDRSPIQI
+717 MLIFLKCCERTPITI
-732 THSLSAQIKRSQVGL
+732 KHSLSVQIERSLIGL
-747 LIGSFILVAV
+747 LIGTFVIVMIGGLY
-757 SGTLFIKSYNSRQQ
+757 FMKSYNSRQQ
-771 RQFLEEKIASV
+771 RKFLEEKIASV
-782 AKEISQQYKDFA
+782 AKEFSQQYKDFGYL
-794 IIPADDKNFIQN
+794 PPEEKHFIQN
-806 KLTELANIYSSD
+806 KLVELANIYSSD
-818 VNLYDTNGDLIAS
+818 INLFDTQGDMIAS

-843 EKMATRAFF
+843 EKISTQAYY
-852 QLIKQ
+852 QLIERG
-857 SRSTFSQE
+857 RSSFSQE
-865 ETIGNL
+865 VSIGNL
-871 HFTSA
+871 KFMSS
-876 YISIINS
+876 YVSIINN
-883 QNTVLGYLNLPNF
+883 QNTILGYLNLPNF
-896 NNEEDFKQ
+896 SNEEEFKQ
-904 QFAGLFVSLLNLF
+904 QFAGLIVGLLNLL
-917 VVFLLIATIFSMF
+917 VVLLLISTIFSMF

-958 SLNAPD
+958 AIQVPD
-964 ELEGVIQNY
+964 ELNGVIQNY

-981 VSAEKLAKAE
+981 VSADKLAKAE

-1047 DTLAETATSFSDF
+1047 DTLADTATSFSDF
-1060 AKLSKVLLEPIN
+1060 AKLSKVNIEDVDIN
-1072 LNELLQNCITLFEQE
+1072 NLIQNCVVIF
-1087 DNCTITSEFLEEN
+1087 NNEEN
-1100 VIVCADKEKTIRMF
+1100 VEVTAEFYQENVLVRADKDKTTRML
-1114 NNLLKNAI
+1114 NNLVKNAI
-1122 QAIPS
+1122 QAIPKE
-1127 DREGHV
+1127 RQGFV
-1133 SVTLK
+1133 KVTTQPTADGFVK
-1138 TEQDF
+1138 I
-1143 ALVAIRDN
+1143 AVADN
-1151 GRGIDDDVK
+1151 GKGIPEDAQ

-1167 FTTKSTG
+1167 FTTKSSG

-1179 AICKNI
+1179 AICKSI
-1185 VEGCNGDIWFETE
+1185 VDASQGKIYFETE
-1198 LGVGTTFFVK
+1198 IDVGTTFFVE
-1208 LPLQKA
+1208 LPLVSNENE

>member
-1 MRNIFI
+1 M
-7 KRLKSRVKNSIF
+7 
-19 GNLIDF
+19 GNF
-25 TLEQSRSYTY
+25 WKTY
-35 RFLFLAVA
+35 RFLFLAAVA
-43 SFAVG
+43 FVVAVVPHL
-48 TLMLLNNFGYHKN
+48 TSSTRN
-61 VSRRD
+61 VPNRD
-66 VVQFQEVIVEKQKFA
+66 YAQFQSVIQKKQHDIEL
-81 QSLQEQLVSLP
+81 LQEKLVALP
-92 DSADFGVFEDFR
+92 DSADFGDFEAFREKYIRQISNNAVSFLVFEN
-104 MKHSA
+104 
-109 WIESQN
+109 Q
-115 LSFFIFENK
+115 
-124 KILYWSDNSIPPY
+124 KILYWSDNSVPPY
-137 FQLLSQ
+137 YQLLKQ
-143 ESKLFFSGNA
+143 DTKVIFSGNA
-153 WYLLENEQKGNRTFF
+153 WYLIDSEQKGDKDFF
-168 VLMLIKKQFPFEN
+168 ILSLIKTQYPFEN
-181 SNIRN
+181 ENIKN
-186 EFQRDFTIN
+186 EFQRDFSIDN
-195 NSVEIYNEPC
+195 NVEIYNEPC

-234 LVTPVL
+234 LVAPVL

-271 FGVAFVMMKQ
+271 FGAAFVMTKQ

-315 YVIFSIVSFV
+315 YVIFSIVSFI

-407 IKSPSEFFP
+407 TKSPSEFFP
-416 YLFGFYF
+416 YLFGFYC

-489 QFLASVYKSTRSDIA
+489 QFLASVYRSTRSDMF
-504 LQEMM
+504 LDSMM
-509 KGVDNQ
+509 KKSENQ
-515 DIDIKNFLLNMY
+515 DVTIKDYLQKTY
-527 FYGWLG
+527 FNGWLG

-554 PNCEAYFQQMVSSSG
+554 PNCEAYFQQMVSTSG

-590 DAIEFKRTNSSVTK
+590 DAIEYKLANGTITK

-610 SKNNAQIFGYP
+610 SKITSQVFGYP
-621 TILLDNVENNEFPEN
+621 TILLDNTESNQFPAN
-636 YSMAKYKNG
+636 YSLAKYKNG
-645 ILISKRGKCPY
+645 LLVSKRGKCPY
-656 SQKLALCSDQEQ
+656 PQKLTFQSDTNF
-668 ATFIDEQHH
+668 ATIVDSQHH
-677 TAHLAYKI
+677 VAHLMYKI
-685 NDQYTVVVSN
+685 SDQYTVVVSN
-695 RTYQLKNYVM
+695 RTYQLKNYFM
-705 WFPYIFLLFFLL
+705 WFPYIFLFFFLL
-717 MLIFVKCFDRSPIQI
+717 MLIFLKCCERTPITI
-732 THSLSAQIKRSQVGL
+732 KHSLSVQIERSLIGL
-747 LIGSFILVAV
+747 LIGTFAIVMIGGLY
-757 SGTLFIKSYNSRQQ
+757 FMKSYNSRQQ
-771 RQFLEEKIASV
+771 RKFLEEKIASV
-782 AKEISQQYKDFA
+782 AKEFSQQYKDFGYL
-794 IIPADDKNFIQN
+794 PPEEKHFIQN
-806 KLTELANIYSSD
+806 KLVELANIYSSD
-818 VNLYDTNGDLIAS
+818 INLFDTQGDMIAS

-843 EKMATRAFF
+843 EKISTQAYY
-852 QLIKQ
+852 QLIEQ
-857 SRSTFSQE
+857 GRSSFSQE
-865 ETIGNL
+865 ESIGNL
-871 HFTSA
+871 KFTSS
-876 YISIINS
+876 YVSIINN
-883 QNTVLGYLNLPNF
+883 QNTILGYLNLPNF
-896 NNEEDFKQ
+896 SNEEEFKQ
-904 QFAGLFVSLLNLF
+904 QFAGLIVGLLNLL
-917 VVFLLIATIFSMF
+917 VVLLLISTIFSMF
-930 IAKRISEPLV
+930 IAKHISEPLV

-958 SLNAPD
+958 AIQVPD
-964 ELEGVIQNY
+964 ELNGVIQNY

-981 VSAEKLAKAE
+981 VSADKLAKAE

-1047 DTLAETATSFSDF
+1047 DTLADTATSFSDF
-1060 AKLSKVLLEPIN
+1060 AKLSKVNIEDVDIN
-1072 LNELLQNCITLFEQE
+1072 NLIQNCVVIF
-1087 DNCTITSEFLEEN
+1087 NNEEN
-1100 VIVCADKEKTIRMF
+1100 VEVTAEFYQEDVLVRADKDKTTRML
-1114 NNLLKNAI
+1114 NNLVKNAI
-1122 QAIPS
+1122 QAIPKE
-1127 DREGHV
+1127 RQGFV
-1133 SVTLK
+1133 KVTTQPTADGFVK
-1138 TEQDF
+1138 I
-1143 ALVAIRDN
+1143 AVADN
-1151 GRGIDDDVK
+1151 GKGIPEDAQ

-1167 FTTKSTG
+1167 FTTKSSG

-1179 AICKNI
+1179 AICKSI
-1185 VEGCNGDIWFETE
+1185 VDASQGKIYFETE
-1198 LGVGTTFFVK
+1198 IDVGTTFFVE
-1208 LPLQKA
+1208 LPLVSNENE

>member
-1 MRNIFI
+1 M
-7 KRLKSRVKNSIF
+7 
-19 GNLIDF
+19 GNF
-25 TLEQSRSYTY
+25 WKTY
-35 RFLFLAVA
+35 RFLFLAAVA
-43 SFAVG
+43 FVVAIVPHLTSS
-48 TLMLLNNFGYHKN
+48 TRN
-61 VSRRD
+61 VPNRD
-66 VVQFQEVIVEKQKFA
+66 YAQFQSVIQKKQHDIEL
-81 QSLQEQLVSLP
+81 LQEKLVALP
-92 DSADFGVFEDFR
+92 DSADFGDFEAFREKYIRQISNNAVSFLVFEN
-104 MKHSA
+104 
-109 WIESQN
+109 Q
-115 LSFFIFENK
+115 
-124 KILYWSDNSIPPY
+124 KILYWSDNTVPPY
-137 FQLLSQ
+137 YQLLKQ
-143 ESKLFFSGNA
+143 DTKVIFSGNA
-153 WYLLENEQKGNRTFF
+153 WYLIDSEQKGDKEFF
-168 VLMLIKKQFPFEN
+168 ILSLIKTQYPFEN
-181 SNIRN
+181 ENIKN
-186 EFQRDFTIN
+186 EFQRDFSID
-195 NSVEIYNEPC
+195 NSVEIYSEPC

-234 LVTPVL
+234 FVAPVF

-271 FGVAFVMMKQ
+271 FGAAFVMTKQ

-315 YVIFSIVSFV
+315 YVIFSIVSFI

-416 YLFGFYF
+416 YLFGFYC

-489 QFLASVYKSTRSDIA
+489 QFLASVYRSTRSDMF
-504 LQEMM
+504 LDSMM
-509 KGVDNQ
+509 KKSENQ
-515 DIDIKNFLLNMY
+515 DVTIKDYLQKTY
-527 FYGWLG
+527 FNGWLG

-554 PNCEAYFQQMVSSSG
+554 PNCEAYFQQMVSTSG

-590 DAIEFKRTNSSVTK
+590 DAIEYKLANGTITK

-610 SKNNAQIFGYP
+610 SKITSQVFGYP
-621 TILLDNVENNEFPEN
+621 TILLDNTESNQFPAN
-636 YSMAKYKNG
+636 YSLAKYKNG
-645 ILISKRGKCPY
+645 LLVSKRGKCPY
-656 SQKLALCSDQEQ
+656 PQKLTFQSDTNF
-668 ATFIDEQHH
+668 ATIVDSQHH
-677 TAHLAYKI
+677 VAHLMYKI
-685 NDQYTVVVSN
+685 SDQYTVVVSN
-695 RTYQLKNYVM
+695 RTYQLKNYFM
-705 WFPYIFLLFFLL
+705 WFPYIFLFFFLL
-717 MLIFVKCFDRSPIQI
+717 MLIFLKCCERTPITI
-732 THSLSAQIKRSQVGL
+732 KHSLSVQIERSLIGL
-747 LIGSFILVAV
+747 LIGTFAIVMIGGLY
-757 SGTLFIKSYNSRQQ
+757 FMKSYNSRQQ
-771 RQFLEEKIASV
+771 RKFLEEKIASV
-782 AKEISQQYKDFA
+782 AKEFSQQYKDFGYL
-794 IIPADDKNFIQN
+794 PPEEKHFIQN
-806 KLTELANIYSSD
+806 KLVELANIYSSD
-818 VNLYDTNGDLIAS
+818 INLFDTQGDMIAS

-843 EKMATRAFF
+843 EKISTQAYY
-852 QLIKQ
+852 QLIERG
-857 SRSTFSQE
+857 RSSFSQE
-865 ETIGNL
+865 ESIGNL
-871 HFTSA
+871 KFTSS
-876 YISIINS
+876 YVSIINN
-883 QNTVLGYLNLPNF
+883 QNTILGYLNLPNF
-896 NNEEDFKQ
+896 SNEEEFKQ
-904 QFAGLFVSLLNLF
+904 QFAGLIVGLLNLL
-917 VVFLLIATIFSMF
+917 VVLLLISTIFSMF

-958 SLNAPD
+958 ALQVPD
-964 ELEGVIQNY
+964 ELNGVIQNY

-981 VSAEKLAKAE
+981 VSADKLAKAE

-1047 DTLAETATSFSDF
+1047 DTLADTATSFSDF
-1060 AKLSKVLLEPIN
+1060 AKLSKVNIEDVDIN
-1072 LNELLQNCITLFEQE
+1072 NLIQNCVVIF
-1087 DNCTITSEFLEEN
+1087 NNEEN
-1100 VIVCADKEKTIRMF
+1100 VEVTAELYQENVLVRADKDKTTRML
-1114 NNLLKNAI
+1114 NNLVKNAI
-1122 QAIPS
+1122 QAIPKE
-1127 DREGHV
+1127 RQGFV
-1133 SVTLK
+1133 KVTTQPTADGFVK
-1138 TEQDF
+1138 I
-1143 ALVAIRDN
+1143 AVADN
-1151 GRGIDDDVK
+1151 GKGIPEDAQ

-1167 FTTKSTG
+1167 FTTKSSG

-1179 AICKNI
+1179 AICKSI
-1185 VEGCNGDIWFETE
+1185 VDASQGKIYFETE
-1198 LGVGTTFFVK
+1198 IDVGTTFFVE
-1208 LPLQKA
+1208 LPLVSNENE

>member
-1 MRNIFI
+1 VAVVPHLTSSTRN
-7 KRLKSRVKNSIF
+7 VPN
-19 GNLIDF
+19 
-25 TLEQSRSYTY
+25 
-35 RFLFLAVA
+35 
-43 SFAVG
+43 
-48 TLMLLNNFGYHKN
+48 
-61 VSRRD
+61 RD
-66 VVQFQEVIVEKQKFA
+66 YAQFQSVIQKKQHDIEL
-81 QSLQEQLVSLP
+81 LQEKLVALP
-92 DSADFGVFEDFR
+92 DSADFGDFEAFR
-104 MKHSA
+104 EKYTRQISNNA
-109 WIESQN
+109 V
-115 LSFFIFENK
+115 SFLIFENQ
-124 KILYWSDNSIPPY
+124 KILYWSDNTVPPY
-137 FQLLSQ
+137 YQLLKQ
-143 ESKLFFSGNA
+143 DTKVIFSGNA
-153 WYLLENEQKGNRTFF
+153 WYLIDSEQKGDKEFF
-168 VLMLIKKQFPFEN
+168 ILSLIKTQYPFEN
-181 SNIRN
+181 ENIKN
-186 EFQRDFTIN
+186 EFQRDFSID
-195 NSVEIYNEPC
+195 NSVEIYSEPC

-217 FLLALSNATISE
+217 FLLALSNATISG

-234 LVTPVL
+234 LVAPVL

-271 FGVAFVMMKQ
+271 FGAAFVMTKQ

-315 YVIFSIVSFV
+315 YVIFSIVSFI

-353 NAFSFIAYFEIASLL
+353 NAFSFIAYFEIATLL

-416 YLFGFYF
+416 YLFGFYC

-489 QFLASVYKSTRSDIA
+489 QFLASVYRSTRSDMF
-504 LQEMM
+504 LDSMM
-509 KGVDNQ
+509 KKSENQ
-515 DIDIKNFLLNMY
+515 DVTIKDYLQKTY
-527 FYGWLG
+527 FNGWLG

-554 PNCEAYFQQMVSSSG
+554 PNCEAYFQQMVSTSG

-590 DAIEFKRTNSSVTK
+590 YAIEYKLANGTITK

-610 SKNNAQIFGYP
+610 SKITSQVFGYP
-621 TILLDNVENNEFPEN
+621 TILLDNTESNQFPAN
-636 YSMAKYKNG
+636 YSLAKYKNG
-645 ILISKRGKCPY
+645 LLVSKRGKCPY
-656 SQKLALCSDQEQ
+656 PQKLTFQSDTNF
-668 ATFIDEQHH
+668 ATLVDSQHH
-677 TAHLAYKI
+677 VAHLMYKI
-685 NDQYTVVVSN
+685 SDQYTVVVSN
-695 RTYQLKNYVM
+695 RTYQLKNYFM
-705 WFPYIFLLFFLL
+705 WFPYIFLFFFLL
-717 MLIFVKCFDRSPIQI
+717 MLIFLKCCERTPITI
-732 THSLSAQIKRSQVGL
+732 KHSLSVQIERSLIGL
-747 LIGSFILVAV
+747 LIGTFAIVMIGGLY
-757 SGTLFIKSYNSRQQ
+757 FMKSYNSRQQ
-771 RQFLEEKIASV
+771 RKFLEEKIASV
-782 AKEISQQYKDFA
+782 AKEFSQQYKDFGYL
-794 IIPADDKNFIQN
+794 PPEEKHFIQN
-806 KLTELANIYSSD
+806 KLVELANIYSSD
-818 VNLYDTNGDLIAS
+818 INLFDTQGDMIAS

-843 EKMATRAFF
+843 EKISTQAYY
-852 QLIKQ
+852 QLIEQ
-857 SRSTFSQE
+857 GRSSFSQE
-865 ETIGNL
+865 ESIGNL
-871 HFTSA
+871 KFTSS
-876 YISIINS
+876 YVSIINN
-883 QNTVLGYLNLPNF
+883 QNTILGYLNLPNF
-896 NNEEDFKQ
+896 SNEEEFKQ
-904 QFAGLFVSLLNLF
+904 QFAGLIVGLLNLL
-917 VVFLLIATIFSMF
+917 VVLLLISTIFSMF

-958 SLNAPD
+958 ALQVPD
-964 ELEGVIQNY
+964 ELNGVIQNY

-981 VSAEKLAKAE
+981 VSADKLAKAE

-1047 DTLAETATSFSDF
+1047 DTLADTATSFSDF
-1060 AKLSKVLLEPIN
+1060 AKLSKVNIEDVDIN
-1072 LNELLQNCITLFEQE
+1072 NLIQNCVVIF
-1087 DNCTITSEFLEEN
+1087 NNEEN
-1100 VIVCADKEKTIRMF
+1100 VEVTAEFYQENVLVRADKDKTTRML
-1114 NNLLKNAI
+1114 NNLVKNAI
-1122 QAIPS
+1122 QAIPKE
-1127 DREGHV
+1127 RQGFV
-1133 SVTLK
+1133 KVTTQPTADGFVK
-1138 TEQDF
+1138 I
-1143 ALVAIRDN
+1143 AVADN
-1151 GRGIDDDVK
+1151 GKGIPEDAQ

-1167 FTTKSTG
+1167 FTTKSSG

-1179 AICKNI
+1179 AICKSI
-1185 VEGCNGDIWFETE
+1185 VDASQGKIYFETE
-1198 LGVGTTFFVK
+1198 IDVGTTFFVE
-1208 LPLQKA
+1208 LPLVSNENE

>member
-1 MRNIFI
+1 M
-7 KRLKSRVKNSIF
+7 
-19 GNLIDF
+19 GNF
-25 TLEQSRSYTY
+25 WKTY
-35 RFLFLAVA
+35 RFLFLAAVA
-43 SFAVG
+43 FVVAVVPHL
-48 TLMLLNNFGYHKN
+48 TSSTRN
-61 VSRRD
+61 VPNRD
-66 VVQFQEVIVEKQKFA
+66 YAQFQSVIQKKQHDIEL
-81 QSLQEQLVSLP
+81 LQEKLVALP
-92 DSADFGVFEDFR
+92 DSANFGDFEAFREKYIRQISNNAVSFLVFEN
-104 MKHSA
+104 
-109 WIESQN
+109 Q
-115 LSFFIFENK
+115 
-124 KILYWSDNSIPPY
+124 KILYWSDNSVPPY
-137 FQLLSQ
+137 YQLLKQ
-143 ESKLFFSGNA
+143 DTKVIFSGNA
-153 WYLLENEQKGNRTFF
+153 WYLIDSEQKGDKEFF
-168 VLMLIKKQFPFEN
+168 ILSLIKTQYPFEN
-181 SNIRN
+181 ENIKN
-186 EFQRDFTIN
+186 EFQRDFSID
-195 NSVEIYNEPC
+195 NSVEIYSEPC

-217 FLLALSNATISE
+217 FLLALSNATISG

-234 LVTPVL
+234 LVAPVL
-240 LFVLSFAFFVLFLGM
+240 LFVLSFAFFVLFLGT

-261 IYSVVAYLLL
+261 IYSAVAYLLL
-271 FGVAFVMMKQ
+271 FGATFVMTKQ

-315 YVIFSIVSFV
+315 YVIFSIVSFI

-396 CLLTPSLTFFL
+396 CFLTPSLTFFL

-416 YLFGFYF
+416 YLFGFYC

-489 QFLASVYKSTRSDIA
+489 QFLASVYRSTRSDMF
-504 LQEMM
+504 LDSMM
-509 KGVDNQ
+509 KKSENQ
-515 DIDIKNFLLNMY
+515 DVTIKDYLQKTY
-527 FYGWLG
+527 FNGWLG

-554 PNCEAYFQQMVSSSG
+554 PNCEAYFQQMVSTSG

-590 DAIEFKRTNSSVTK
+590 DAIEYKLANGTITK

-610 SKNNAQIFGYP
+610 SKITSQVFGYP
-621 TILLDNVENNEFPEN
+621 TILLDNTESNQFPAN
-636 YSMAKYKNG
+636 YSLAKYKNG
-645 ILISKRGKCPY
+645 LLVSKRGKCPY
-656 SQKLALCSDQEQ
+656 PQKLTFQSDTNF
-668 ATFIDEQHH
+668 ATIVDSQHH
-677 TAHLAYKI
+677 VAHLMYKI
-685 NDQYTVVVSN
+685 SDQYTVVVSN
-695 RTYQLKNYVM
+695 RTYQLKNYFM
-705 WFPYIFLLFFLL
+705 WFPYIFLFFFLL
-717 MLIFVKCFDRSPIQI
+717 MLIFLKCCEHTPITI
-732 THSLSAQIKRSQVGL
+732 KHSLSVQIERSLIGL
-747 LIGSFILVAV
+747 LIGTFAIVMIGGLY
-757 SGTLFIKSYNSRQQ
+757 FMKSYNSRQQ
-771 RQFLEEKIASV
+771 RKFLEEKIASV
-782 AKEISQQYKDFA
+782 AKEFSQQYKDFGYL
-794 IIPADDKNFIQN
+794 PPEEKHFIQN
-806 KLTELANIYSSD
+806 KLVELANIYSSD
-818 VNLYDTNGDLIAS
+818 INLFDTQGDMIAS

-843 EKMATRAFF
+843 EKISTQAYY
-852 QLIKQ
+852 QLIERG
-857 SRSTFSQE
+857 RSSFSQE
-865 ETIGNL
+865 ESIGNL
-871 HFTSA
+871 KFTSS
-876 YISIINS
+876 YVSIINN
-883 QNTVLGYLNLPNF
+883 QNTILGYLNLPNF
-896 NNEEDFKQ
+896 SNEEEFKQ
-904 QFAGLFVSLLNLF
+904 QFAGLIVGLLNLL
-917 VVFLLIATIFSMF
+917 VVLLLISTIFSMF

-958 SLNAPD
+958 ALQVPD
-964 ELEGVIQNY
+964 ELNGVIQNY

-981 VSAEKLAKAE
+981 VSADKLAKAE

-1047 DTLAETATSFSDF
+1047 DTLADTATSFSDF
-1060 AKLSKVLLEPIN
+1060 AKLSKVNIEDVDIN
-1072 LNELLQNCITLFEQE
+1072 NLIQNCVVIF
-1087 DNCTITSEFLEEN
+1087 NNEEN
-1100 VIVCADKEKTIRMF
+1100 VEVTAEFYQENVLVRADKDKTTRML
-1114 NNLLKNAI
+1114 NNLVKNAI
-1122 QAIPS
+1122 QAIPKE
-1127 DREGHV
+1127 RQGFV
-1133 SVTLK
+1133 KVTTQPTADGFVK
-1138 TEQDF
+1138 I
-1143 ALVAIRDN
+1143 AVADN
-1151 GRGIDDDVK
+1151 GKGIPEDAQ

-1167 FTTKSTG
+1167 FTTKSSG

-1179 AICKNI
+1179 AICKSI
-1185 VEGCNGDIWFETE
+1185 VDASQGKIYFETE
-1198 LGVGTTFFVK
+1198 IDVGTTFFVE
-1208 LPLQKA
+1208 LPLVSNENE

>member
-1 MRNIFI
+1 M
-7 KRLKSRVKNSIF
+7 
-19 GNLIDF
+19 GNF
-25 TLEQSRSYTY
+25 WKTY
-35 RFLFLAVA
+35 RFLFLAAVA
-43 SFAVG
+43 FVVAVMPHL
-48 TLMLLNNFGYHKN
+48 TSSTRN
-61 VSRRD
+61 VPNRD
-66 VVQFQEVIVEKQKFA
+66 YAQFQSIIQKKQHDIEL
-81 QSLQEQLVSLP
+81 LQEKLVALP
-92 DSADFGVFEDFR
+92 DSADFGDFEAFREKYIRQISNNAVSFLVFEN
-104 MKHSA
+104 
-109 WIESQN
+109 Q
-115 LSFFIFENK
+115 
-124 KILYWSDNSIPPY
+124 KILYWSDNTVPPY
-137 FQLLSQ
+137 YQLLKQ
-143 ESKLFFSGNA
+143 DTKVIFSGNA
-153 WYLLENEQKGNRTFF
+153 WYLIDSEQKGDKEFF
-168 VLMLIKKQFPFEN
+168 ILSLIKTQYPFEN
-181 SNIRN
+181 ENIKN
-186 EFQRDFTIN
+186 EFQRDFSID
-195 NSVEIYNEPC
+195 NSVEIYSEPC

-217 FLLALSNATISE
+217 FLLALSNATISG

-234 LVTPVL
+234 LVAPVL

-271 FGVAFVMMKQ
+271 FGAAFVMTKQ

-315 YVIFSIVSFV
+315 YVIFSIVSFI

-416 YLFGFYF
+416 YLFGFYC

-489 QFLASVYKSTRSDIA
+489 QFLASVYRSTRSDMF
-504 LQEMM
+504 LDSMM
-509 KGVDNQ
+509 KKSENQ
-515 DIDIKNFLLNMY
+515 DVTIKDYLQKTY
-527 FYGWLG
+527 FNGWLG

-554 PNCEAYFQQMVSSSG
+554 PNCEAYFQQMVSTSG

-577 YYINNQ
+577 CYINNQ

-590 DAIEFKRTNSSVTK
+590 DAIEYKLANGTITK

-610 SKNNAQIFGYP
+610 SKITSQVFGYP
-621 TILLDNVENNEFPEN
+621 TILLDNTESNQFPAN
-636 YSMAKYKNG
+636 YSLAKYKNG
-645 ILISKRGKCPY
+645 LLVSKRGKCPY
-656 SQKLALCSDQEQ
+656 PQKLTFQSDTNF
-668 ATFIDEQHH
+668 ATIVDSQHH
-677 TAHLAYKI
+677 VAHLMYKI
-685 NDQYTVVVSN
+685 SDQYTVVVSN
-695 RTYQLKNYVM
+695 RTYQLKNYFM
-705 WFPYIFLLFFLL
+705 WFPYIFLFFFLL
-717 MLIFVKCFDRSPIQI
+717 MLIFLKCCERTPITI
-732 THSLSAQIKRSQVGL
+732 KHSLSVQIERSLIGL
-747 LIGSFILVAV
+747 LIGTFAIVMIGGLY
-757 SGTLFIKSYNSRQQ
+757 FMKSYNSRQQ
-771 RQFLEEKIASV
+771 RKFLEEKIASV
-782 AKEISQQYKDFA
+782 AKEFSQQYKDFGYL
-794 IIPADDKNFIQN
+794 PPEEKHFIQN
-806 KLTELANIYSSD
+806 KLVELANIYSSD
-818 VNLYDTNGDLIAS
+818 INLFDTQGDMIAS

-843 EKMATRAFF
+843 EKISTQAYY
-852 QLIKQ
+852 QLIEQ
-857 SRSTFSQE
+857 GRSSFSQE
-865 ETIGNL
+865 ESIGNL
-871 HFTSA
+871 KFTSS
-876 YISIINS
+876 YVSIINN
-883 QNTVLGYLNLPNF
+883 QNTILGYLNLPNF
-896 NNEEDFKQ
+896 SNEEEFKQ
-904 QFAGLFVSLLNLF
+904 QFAGLIVGLLNLL
-917 VVFLLIATIFSMF
+917 VVLLLISTIFSMF

-958 SLNAPD
+958 AIQVPD
-964 ELEGVIQNY
+964 ELNGVIQNY

-981 VSAEKLAKAE
+981 VSAGKLAKAE

-1047 DTLAETATSFSDF
+1047 DTLADTATSFSDF
-1060 AKLSKVLLEPIN
+1060 AKLSKVNIEDVDIN
-1072 LNELLQNCITLFEQE
+1072 NLIQNCVVIF
-1087 DNCTITSEFLEEN
+1087 NNEEN
-1100 VIVCADKEKTIRMF
+1100 VEVTAEFYQENVLVRADKDKTTRML
-1114 NNLLKNAI
+1114 NNLVKNAI
-1122 QAIPS
+1122 QAIPKE
-1127 DREGHV
+1127 RQGFV
-1133 SVTLK
+1133 KVTTQPTADGFVK
-1138 TEQDF
+1138 I
-1143 ALVAIRDN
+1143 AVADN
-1151 GRGIDDDVK
+1151 GKGIPEDAQ

-1167 FTTKSTG
+1167 FTTKSSG

-1179 AICKNI
+1179 AICKSI
-1185 VEGCNGDIWFETE
+1185 VDASQGKIYFETE
-1198 LGVGTTFFVK
+1198 IDVGTTFFVE
-1208 LPLQKA
+1208 LPLVSNENE

>member
-1 MRNIFI
+1 M
-7 KRLKSRVKNSIF
+7 
-19 GNLIDF
+19 GNF
-25 TLEQSRSYTY
+25 WKTY
-35 RFLFLAVA
+35 RFLFWAAVA
-43 SFAVG
+43 FVVAVVPHL
-48 TLMLLNNFGYHKN
+48 TSSTRN
-61 VSRRD
+61 VPNRD
-66 VVQFQEVIVEKQKFA
+66 YAQFQSVIQKKQHDIEL
-81 QSLQEQLVSLP
+81 LQERLVDLP
-92 DSADFGVFEDFR
+92 DSADFGDFEAFREKYIRQISNNAVSFLVFEN
-104 MKHSA
+104 
-109 WIESQN
+109 Q
-115 LSFFIFENK
+115 
-124 KILYWSDNSIPPY
+124 KILYWSDNSVPPY
-137 FQLLSQ
+137 YQLLKQ
-143 ESKLFFSGNA
+143 DTKVIFSGNA
-153 WYLLENEQKGNRTFF
+153 WYLIDSEQKGDKEFF
-168 VLMLIKKQFPFEN
+168 ILSLIKTQYPFEN
-181 SNIRN
+181 ENIKN
-186 EFQRDFTIN
+186 EFQRDFSID
-195 NSVEIYNEPC
+195 NSVEIYSEPC

-217 FLLALSNATISE
+217 FLLALSNATISG

-234 LVTPVL
+234 LVAPVL

-271 FGVAFVMMKQ
+271 FGATFVMTKQ

-315 YVIFSIVSFV
+315 YVIFSIVSFI

-353 NAFSFIAYFEIASLL
+353 NAFSFIAYFEIATLL

-416 YLFGFYF
+416 YLFGFYC

-489 QFLASVYKSTRSDIA
+489 QFLASVYRSTRSDMF
-504 LQEMM
+504 LDSMM
-509 KGVDNQ
+509 KKSENQ
-515 DIDIKNFLLNMY
+515 DVTIKDYLQKTY
-527 FYGWLG
+527 FNGWLG

-554 PNCEAYFQQMVSSSG
+554 PNCEAYFQQMVSTSG

-590 DAIEFKRTNSSVTK
+590 DAIEYKLANGTITK

-610 SKNNAQIFGYP
+610 SKITSQVFGYP
-621 TILLDNVENNEFPEN
+621 TILLDNTESNQFPAN
-636 YSMAKYKNG
+636 YSLAKYKNG
-645 ILISKRGKCPY
+645 LLVSKRGKCPY
-656 SQKLALCSDQEQ
+656 PQKLTFQSDTNF
-668 ATFIDEQHH
+668 ATIVDSQHH
-677 TAHLAYKI
+677 VAHLMYKI
-685 NDQYTVVVSN
+685 SDQYTVVVSN
-695 RTYQLKNYVM
+695 RTYQLKNYFM
-705 WFPYIFLLFFLL
+705 WFPYIFLFFFLL
-717 MLIFVKCFDRSPIQI
+717 MLIFLKCCARTPITI
-732 THSLSAQIKRSQVGL
+732 KHSLSVQIERSLIGL
-747 LIGSFILVAV
+747 LIGTFAIVMIGGLY
-757 SGTLFIKSYNSRQQ
+757 FMKSYNSRQQ
-771 RQFLEEKIASV
+771 RKFLEEKIASV
-782 AKEISQQYKDFA
+782 AKEFSQQYKDFGYL
-794 IIPADDKNFIQN
+794 PPEEKHFIQN
-806 KLTELANIYSSD
+806 KLVELANIYSSD
-818 VNLYDTNGDLIAS
+818 INLFDTQGDMIAS

-843 EKMATRAFF
+843 EKISTQAYY
-852 QLIKQ
+852 QLIEQ
-857 SRSTFSQE
+857 GRSSFSQE
-865 ETIGNL
+865 ESIGNL
-871 HFTSA
+871 KFTSS
-876 YISIINS
+876 YVSIINN
-883 QNTVLGYLNLPNF
+883 QNTILGYLNLPNF
-896 NNEEDFKQ
+896 SNEEEFKQ
-904 QFAGLFVSLLNLF
+904 QFAGLIVGLLNLL
-917 VVFLLIATIFSMF
+917 VVLLLISTIFSMF

-958 SLNAPD
+958 ALQVPD
-964 ELEGVIQNY
+964 ELNGVIQNY

-981 VSAEKLAKAE
+981 VSADKLAKAE

-1047 DTLAETATSFSDF
+1047 DTLADTATSFSDF
-1060 AKLSKVLLEPIN
+1060 AKLSKVNIEDVDIN
-1072 LNELLQNCITLFEQE
+1072 NLIQNCVVIF
-1087 DNCTITSEFLEEN
+1087 NNEEN
-1100 VIVCADKEKTIRMF
+1100 VEVTAEFYQEDVLVRADKDKTTRML
-1114 NNLLKNAI
+1114 NNLVKNAI
-1122 QAIPS
+1122 QAIPKE
-1127 DREGHV
+1127 RQGFV
-1133 SVTLK
+1133 KVTTQPTADGFVK
-1138 TEQDF
+1138 I
-1143 ALVAIRDN
+1143 AVADN
-1151 GRGIDDDVK
+1151 GKGIPEDAQ

-1167 FTTKSTG
+1167 FTTKSSG

-1179 AICKNI
+1179 AICKSI
-1185 VEGCNGDIWFETE
+1185 VDASQGKIYFETE
-1198 LGVGTTFFVK
+1198 IDVGTTFFVE
-1208 LPLQKA
+1208 LPLVSNENE

>member
-1 MRNIFI
+1 M
-7 KRLKSRVKNSIF
+7 
-19 GNLIDF
+19 GNF
-25 TLEQSRSYTY
+25 WKTY
-35 RFLFLAVA
+35 RFLFWAAVA
-43 SFAVG
+43 FVVAVVPHL
-48 TLMLLNNFGYHKN
+48 TSSTRN
-61 VSRRD
+61 VPNRD
-66 VVQFQEVIVEKQKFA
+66 YAQFQSVIQKKQHDIEL
-81 QSLQEQLVSLP
+81 LQERLVDLP
-92 DSADFGVFEDFR
+92 DSADFGDFEAFREKYIRQISNNAVSFLVFEN
-104 MKHSA
+104 
-109 WIESQN
+109 Q
-115 LSFFIFENK
+115 
-124 KILYWSDNSIPPY
+124 KILYWSDNSVPPY
-137 FQLLSQ
+137 YQLLKQ
-143 ESKLFFSGNA
+143 DTKVIFSGNA
-153 WYLLENEQKGNRTFF
+153 WYLIDSEQKGDKEFF
-168 VLMLIKKQFPFEN
+168 ILSLIKTQYPFEN
-181 SNIRN
+181 ENIKN
-186 EFQRDFTIN
+186 EFQRDFSID
-195 NSVEIYNEPC
+195 NSVEIYSEPC

-217 FLLALSNATISE
+217 FLLALSNATISG

-234 LVTPVL
+234 LVAPVL

-271 FGVAFVMMKQ
+271 FGAAFVMTKQ

-315 YVIFSIVSFV
+315 YVIFSIVSFI

-416 YLFGFYF
+416 YLFGFYC

-489 QFLASVYKSTRSDIA
+489 QFLASVYRSTRSDMF
-504 LQEMM
+504 LDSMM
-509 KGVDNQ
+509 KKSENQ
-515 DIDIKNFLLNMY
+515 DVTIKDYLQKTY
-527 FYGWLG
+527 FNGWLG

-554 PNCEAYFQQMVSSSG
+554 PNCEAYFQQMVSTSG

-590 DAIEFKRTNSSVTK
+590 DAIEYKLANGTITK

-610 SKNNAQIFGYP
+610 SKITSQVFGYP
-621 TILLDNVENNEFPEN
+621 TILLDNTESNQFPAN
-636 YSMAKYKNG
+636 YSLAKYKNG
-645 ILISKRGKCPY
+645 LLVSKRGKCPY
-656 SQKLALCSDQEQ
+656 PQKLTFQNDTNF
-668 ATFIDEQHH
+668 ATIVDSQHH
-677 TAHLAYKI
+677 VAHLMYKI
-685 NDQYTVVVSN
+685 SDQYTVVVSN
-695 RTYQLKNYVM
+695 RTYQLKNYFM
-705 WFPYIFLLFFLL
+705 WFPYIFLFFFLL
-717 MLIFVKCFDRSPIQI
+717 MLIFLKCCERTPITI
-732 THSLSAQIKRSQVGL
+732 KHSLSVQIERSLIGL
-747 LIGSFILVAV
+747 LIGTFAIVMIGGLY
-757 SGTLFIKSYNSRQQ
+757 FMKSYNSRQQ
-771 RQFLEEKIASV
+771 RKFLEEKIASV
-782 AKEISQQYKDFA
+782 AKEFSQQYKDFGYL
-794 IIPADDKNFIQN
+794 PPEEKHFIQN
-806 KLTELANIYSSD
+806 KLVELANIYSSD
-818 VNLYDTNGDLIAS
+818 INLFDTQGDMIAS

-843 EKMATRAFF
+843 EKISTQAYY
-852 QLIKQ
+852 QLIEQ
-857 SRSTFSQE
+857 GRSSFSQE
-865 ETIGNL
+865 ESIGNL
-871 HFTSA
+871 KFTSS
-876 YISIINS
+876 YVSIINN
-883 QNTVLGYLNLPNF
+883 QNTILGYLNLPNF
-896 NNEEDFKQ
+896 SNEEEFKQ
-904 QFAGLFVSLLNLF
+904 QFAGLIVGLLNLL
-917 VVFLLIATIFSMF
+917 VVLLLISTIFSMF

-958 SLNAPD
+958 ALQVPD
-964 ELEGVIQNY
+964 ELNGVIQNY

-981 VSAEKLAKAE
+981 VSADKLAKAE

-1047 DTLAETATSFSDF
+1047 DTLADTATSFSDF
-1060 AKLSKVLLEPIN
+1060 AKLSKVNIEDVDIN
-1072 LNELLQNCITLFEQE
+1072 NLIQNCVVIF
-1087 DNCTITSEFLEEN
+1087 NNEEN
-1100 VIVCADKEKTIRMF
+1100 VEVTAEFYQENVLVRADKDKTTRML
-1114 NNLLKNAI
+1114 NNLVKNAI
-1122 QAIPS
+1122 QAIPKE
-1127 DREGHV
+1127 RQGFV
-1133 SVTLK
+1133 KVTTQPTADGFVK
-1138 TEQDF
+1138 I
-1143 ALVAIRDN
+1143 AVADN
-1151 GRGIDDDVK
+1151 GKGIPEDAQ

-1167 FTTKSTG
+1167 FTTKSSG

-1179 AICKNI
+1179 AICKSI
-1185 VEGCNGDIWFETE
+1185 VDASQGKIYFETE
-1198 LGVGTTFFVK
+1198 IDVGTTFFVE
-1208 LPLQKA
+1208 LPLVSNENE

>member
-1 MRNIFI
+1 M
-7 KRLKSRVKNSIF
+7 
-19 GNLIDF
+19 GNF
-25 TLEQSRSYTY
+25 WKTY
-35 RFLFLAVA
+35 RFLFLAAVA
-43 SFAVG
+43 FVVAVMPHL
-48 TLMLLNNFGYHKN
+48 TSSTRN
-61 VSRRD
+61 VPNRD
-66 VVQFQEVIVEKQKFA
+66 YAQFQSVIQKKQHDIEL
-81 QSLQEQLVSLP
+81 LQEKLVALP
-92 DSADFGVFEDFR
+92 DSADFGDFEAFREKYIRQISNNAVSFLVFEN
-104 MKHSA
+104 
-109 WIESQN
+109 Q
-115 LSFFIFENK
+115 
-124 KILYWSDNSIPPY
+124 KILYWSDNTVPPY
-137 FQLLSQ
+137 YQLLKQ
-143 ESKLFFSGNA
+143 DTKVIFSGNA
-153 WYLLENEQKGNRTFF
+153 WYLIDSEQKGDKEFF
-168 VLMLIKKQFPFEN
+168 ILSLIKTQYPFEN
-181 SNIRN
+181 DNIKN
-186 EFQRDFTIN
+186 EFQRDFSID
-195 NSVEIYNEPC
+195 NSVEIYSEPC
-205 DNTHEIYDSDGN
+205 DNTHEIYDSDSN
-217 FLLALSNATISE
+217 FLLALSNATISG

-234 LVTPVL
+234 LVAPVL

-271 FGVAFVMMKQ
+271 FGATFVMTKQ

-315 YVIFSIVSFV
+315 YVIFSIVSFI

-416 YLFGFYF
+416 YLFGFYC

-489 QFLASVYKSTRSDIA
+489 QFLASVYRSTRSDMF
-504 LQEMM
+504 LDSMM
-509 KGVDNQ
+509 KKSENQ
-515 DIDIKNFLLNMY
+515 DVTIKDYLQKTY
-527 FYGWLG
+527 FNGWLG

-554 PNCEAYFQQMVSSSG
+554 PNCEAYFQQMVSTSG

-590 DAIEFKRTNSSVTK
+590 DAIEYKLANGTITK

-610 SKNNAQIFGYP
+610 SKITSQVFGYP
-621 TILLDNVENNEFPEN
+621 TILLDNTESNQFPAN
-636 YSMAKYKNG
+636 YSLAKYKNG
-645 ILISKRGKCPY
+645 LLVSKRGKCPY
-656 SQKLALCSDQEQ
+656 PQKLTFQSDTNF
-668 ATFIDEQHH
+668 ATIVDSQHH
-677 TAHLAYKI
+677 VAHLMYKI
-685 NDQYTVVVSN
+685 SDQYTVVVSN
-695 RTYQLKNYVM
+695 RTYQLKNYFM
-705 WFPYIFLLFFLL
+705 WFPYIFLFFFLL
-717 MLIFVKCFDRSPIQI
+717 MLIFLKCCERTPITI
-732 THSLSAQIKRSQVGL
+732 KHSLSVQIERSLIGL
-747 LIGSFILVAV
+747 LIGTFAIVMIGGLY
-757 SGTLFIKSYNSRQQ
+757 FMKSYNSRQQ
-771 RQFLEEKIASV
+771 RKFLEEKIASV
-782 AKEISQQYKDFA
+782 AKEFSQQYKDFGYL
-794 IIPADDKNFIQN
+794 PPEEKHFIQN
-806 KLTELANIYSSD
+806 KLVELANIYSSD
-818 VNLYDTNGDLIAS
+818 INLFDTQGDMIAS

-843 EKMATRAFF
+843 EKISTQAYY
-852 QLIKQ
+852 QLIEQ
-857 SRSTFSQE
+857 GRSSFSQE
-865 ETIGNL
+865 ESIGNL
-871 HFTSA
+871 KFTSS
-876 YISIINS
+876 YVSIINN
-883 QNTVLGYLNLPNF
+883 QNTILGYLNLPNF
-896 NNEEDFKQ
+896 SNEEEFKQ
-904 QFAGLFVSLLNLF
+904 QFAGLIVGLLNLL
-917 VVFLLIATIFSMF
+917 VVLLLISTIFSMF

-958 SLNAPD
+958 ALQVPD
-964 ELEGVIQNY
+964 ELNGVIQNY

-981 VSAEKLAKAE
+981 VSAGKLAKAE

-1047 DTLAETATSFSDF
+1047 DTLADTATSFSDF
-1060 AKLSKVLLEPIN
+1060 AKLSKVNIEDVDIN
-1072 LNELLQNCITLFEQE
+1072 NLIQNCVVIF
-1087 DNCTITSEFLEEN
+1087 NNEEN
-1100 VIVCADKEKTIRMF
+1100 VEVTAEFYQENVLVRADKDKTTRML
-1114 NNLLKNAI
+1114 NNLVKNAI
-1122 QAIPS
+1122 QAIPKE
-1127 DREGHV
+1127 RQGFV
-1133 SVTLK
+1133 KVTTQPTADGFVK
-1138 TEQDF
+1138 I
-1143 ALVAIRDN
+1143 AVADN
-1151 GRGIDDDVK
+1151 GKGIPEDAQ

-1167 FTTKSTG
+1167 FTTKSSG

-1179 AICKNI
+1179 AICKSI
-1185 VEGCNGDIWFETE
+1185 VDASQGKIYFETE
-1198 LGVGTTFFVK
+1198 IDVGTTFFVE
-1208 LPLQKA
+1208 LPLVSNENE

>member
-1 MRNIFI
+1 
-7 KRLKSRVKNSIF
+7 
-19 GNLIDF
+19 
-25 TLEQSRSYTY
+25 
-35 RFLFLAVA
+35 
-43 SFAVG
+43 
-48 TLMLLNNFGYHKN
+48 
-61 VSRRD
+61 
-66 VVQFQEVIVEKQKFA
+66 
-81 QSLQEQLVSLP
+81 
-92 DSADFGVFEDFR
+92 
-104 MKHSA
+104 
-109 WIESQN
+109 
-115 LSFFIFENK
+115 
-124 KILYWSDNSIPPY
+124 
-137 FQLLSQ
+137 
-143 ESKLFFSGNA
+143 
-153 WYLLENEQKGNRTFF
+153 
-168 VLMLIKKQFPFEN
+168 
-181 SNIRN
+181 
-186 EFQRDFTIN
+186 
-195 NSVEIYNEPC
+195 
-205 DNTHEIYDSDGN
+205 
-217 FLLALSNATISE
+217 
-229 TSKWK
+229 
-234 LVTPVL
+234 
-240 LFVLSFAFFVLFLGM
+240 
-255 FPKKNW
+255 
-261 IYSVVAYLLL
+261 
-271 FGVAFVMMKQ
+271 
-281 VPKHIMLYHECIVI
+281 
-295 LVLAYIVFT
+295 
-304 LKKVWKSEILS
+304 
-315 YVIFSIVSFV
+315 
-325 LCGTATGFIK
+325 
-335 SLALHSGIEMELF
+335 
-348 NLLST
+348 
-353 NAFSFIAYFEIASLL
+353 
-368 FLYFAFCFRFSRAF
+368 
-382 EFDKK
+382 
-387 YSLPLLVGI
+387 
-396 CLLTPSLTFFL
+396 
-407 IKSPSEFFP
+407 
-416 YLFGFYF
+416 
-423 ITVISIVLFAYFRR
+423 
-437 HESPTFALKLVF
+437 
-449 LVATVIY
+449 
-456 TETAISIYLDKHKAE
+456 
-471 NRYELAKEWANE
+471 
-483 QDPVAE
+483 
-489 QFLASVYKSTRSDIA
+489 
-504 LQEMM
+504 
-509 KGVDNQ
+509 
-515 DIDIKNFLLNMY
+515 
-527 FYGWLG
+527 
-533 QYDLECTV
+533 
-541 CGTDSAFAESNRL
+541 
-554 PNCEAYFQQMVSSSG
+554 
-569 KHISDTNY
+569 
-577 YYINNQ
+577 
-583 DGNITYF
+583 
-590 DAIEFKRTNSSVTK
+590 
-604 LYIELH
+604 
-610 SKNNAQIFGYP
+610 
-621 TILLDNVENNEFPEN
+621 
-636 YSMAKYKNG
+636 
-645 ILISKRGKCPY
+645 
-656 SQKLALCSDQEQ
+656 
-668 ATFIDEQHH
+668 
-677 TAHLAYKI
+677 
-685 NDQYTVVVSN
+685 
-695 RTYQLKNYVM
+695 M

-843 EKMATRAFF
+843 EKMATRAFY

-1017 LQLLNRSWDEKDERF
+1017 LQLLNRSWNEKDERF

-1100 VIVCADKEKTIRMF
+1100 VIVCTDKEKTIRMF

-1143 ALVAIRDN
+1143 ALVAVRDN

>member
-1 MRNIFI
+1 M
-7 KRLKSRVKNSIF
+7 
-19 GNLIDF
+19 GNF
-25 TLEQSRSYTY
+25 WKTY
-35 RFLFLAVA
+35 RFLFLAAVA
-43 SFAVG
+43 FVVAVVPQL
-48 TLMLLNNFGYHKN
+48 TSSTRN
-61 VSRRD
+61 VPNRD
-66 VVQFQEVIVEKQKFA
+66 YAQFQSVIQKKQHDIEL
-81 QSLQEQLVSLP
+81 LQEKLVALP
-92 DSADFGVFEDFR
+92 DSADFGDFEAFREKYIRQISNNAVSFLVFEN
-104 MKHSA
+104 
-109 WIESQN
+109 Q
-115 LSFFIFENK
+115 
-124 KILYWSDNSIPPY
+124 KILYWSDNTVPPY
-137 FQLLSQ
+137 YQLLKQ
-143 ESKLFFSGNA
+143 DTKVIFSGNA
-153 WYLLENEQKGNRTFF
+153 WYLIDSEQKGDKEFF
-168 VLMLIKKQFPFEN
+168 ILSLIKTQYPFEN
-181 SNIRN
+181 ENIKN
-186 EFQRDFTIN
+186 EFQRDFSID
-195 NSVEIYNEPC
+195 NSVEIYSEPC

-234 LVTPVL
+234 LVAPVL

-271 FGVAFVMMKQ
+271 FGATFVMTKQ

-315 YVIFSIVSFV
+315 YVIFSIVSFI

-416 YLFGFYF
+416 YLFGFYC

-489 QFLASVYKSTRSDIA
+489 QFLASVYRSTRSDMF
-504 LQEMM
+504 LDSMM
-509 KGVDNQ
+509 KKSENQ
-515 DIDIKNFLLNMY
+515 DVTIKDYLQKTY
-527 FYGWLG
+527 FNGWLG

-541 CGTDSAFAESNRL
+541 CGTDTAFAESNRL
-554 PNCEAYFQQMVSSSG
+554 PNCEAYFQQMVSTSG

-590 DAIEFKRTNSSVTK
+590 DAIEYKLANGTITK

-610 SKNNAQIFGYP
+610 SKITSQVFGYP
-621 TILLDNVENNEFPEN
+621 TILLDNTESNQFPAN
-636 YSMAKYKNG
+636 YSLAKYKNG
-645 ILISKRGKCPY
+645 LLVSKRGKCPY
-656 SQKLALCSDQEQ
+656 PQKLTFQSDTNF
-668 ATFIDEQHH
+668 ATIVDSQHH
-677 TAHLAYKI
+677 VAHLMYKI
-685 NDQYTVVVSN
+685 SDQYTVVVSN
-695 RTYQLKNYVM
+695 RTYQLKNYFM
-705 WFPYIFLLFFLL
+705 WFPYIFLFFFLL
-717 MLIFVKCFDRSPIQI
+717 MLIFLKCCERTPI
-732 THSLSAQIKRSQVGL
+732 TIKRSLSVQIERSLIGL
-747 LIGSFILVAV
+747 LIGTFAIVMIGGLY
-757 SGTLFIKSYNSRQQ
+757 FMKSYNSRQQ
-771 RQFLEEKIASV
+771 REFLEEKIASV
-782 AKEISQQYKDFA
+782 AKEFSQQYKDFGYL
-794 IIPADDKNFIQN
+794 PPEEKHFIQN
-806 KLTELANIYSSD
+806 KLVELANIYSSD
-818 VNLYDTNGDLIAS
+818 INLFDTQGDMIAS

-843 EKMATRAFF
+843 EKISTQAYY
-852 QLIKQ
+852 QLIEQ
-857 SRSTFSQE
+857 GRSSFSQE
-865 ETIGNL
+865 ESIGNL
-871 HFTSA
+871 KFTSS
-876 YISIINS
+876 YVSIINN
-883 QNTVLGYLNLPNF
+883 QNTILGYLNLPNF
-896 NNEEDFKQ
+896 SNEEEFKQ
-904 QFAGLFVSLLNLF
+904 QFAGLIVGLLNLL
-917 VVFLLIATIFSMF
+917 VVLLLISTIFSMF

-958 SLNAPD
+958 AIQVPD
-964 ELEGVIQNY
+964 ELNGVIQNY

-981 VSAEKLAKAE
+981 VSADKLAKAE

-1047 DTLAETATSFSDF
+1047 DTLADTATSFSDF
-1060 AKLSKVLLEPIN
+1060 AKLSKVNIEDVDIN
-1072 LNELLQNCITLFEQE
+1072 NLIQNCVVIF
-1087 DNCTITSEFLEEN
+1087 NNEEN
-1100 VIVCADKEKTIRMF
+1100 VEVTAEFYQEDVLVRADKDKTTRML
-1114 NNLLKNAI
+1114 NNLVKNAI
-1122 QAIPS
+1122 QAIPKE
-1127 DREGHV
+1127 RQGFV
-1133 SVTLK
+1133 KVTTQPTADGFVK
-1138 TEQDF
+1138 I
-1143 ALVAIRDN
+1143 AVADN
-1151 GRGIDDDVK
+1151 GKGIPEDAQ

-1167 FTTKSTG
+1167 FTTKSSG

-1179 AICKNI
+1179 AICKSI
-1185 VEGCNGDIWFETE
+1185 VDASQGKIYFETE
-1198 LGVGTTFFVK
+1198 IDVGTTFFVE
-1208 LPLQKA
+1208 LPLVSNENE

>member
-1 MRNIFI
+1 M
-7 KRLKSRVKNSIF
+7 
-19 GNLIDF
+19 GNF
-25 TLEQSRSYTY
+25 WKTY
-35 RFLFLAVA
+35 RFLFLAAVA
-43 SFAVG
+43 FVVAIVPQLTSS
-48 TLMLLNNFGYHKN
+48 TRN
-61 VSRRD
+61 VPNRD
-66 VVQFQEVIVEKQKFA
+66 YAQFQSVIQKKQHDIEL
-81 QSLQEQLVSLP
+81 LQEKLVALP
-92 DSADFGVFEDFR
+92 DSADFGDFEAFRQKNIRQISNNAVSFLVFEN
-104 MKHSA
+104 
-109 WIESQN
+109 Q
-115 LSFFIFENK
+115 
-124 KILYWSDNSIPPY
+124 KILYWSDNTVPPY
-137 FQLLSQ
+137 YQLLKQ
-143 ESKLFFSGNA
+143 DTKVIFSGNA
-153 WYLLENEQKGNRTFF
+153 WYLIDSEQKGDKEFF
-168 VLMLIKKQFPFEN
+168 ILSLIKTQYPFEN
-181 SNIRN
+181 ENIKN
-186 EFQRDFTIN
+186 EFQQDFSIDN
-195 NSVEIYNEPC
+195 NVEIYNEPC

-234 LVTPVL
+234 LVAPVL

-261 IYSVVAYLLL
+261 IYSAVAYVLLL
-271 FGVAFVMMKQ
+271 GAAFVMTKQ

-315 YVIFSIVSFV
+315 YVIFSIVSFI

-416 YLFGFYF
+416 YLFGFYC

-437 HESPTFALKLVF
+437 HESPTFALKLAF

-489 QFLASVYKSTRSDIA
+489 QFLASVYRSTRSDMF
-504 LQEMM
+504 LDSMM
-509 KGVDNQ
+509 KKSENQ
-515 DIDIKNFLLNMY
+515 DVTIKDYLQKTY
-527 FYGWLG
+527 FNGWLG

-541 CGTDSAFAESNRL
+541 CGTDSAFAESNQL
-554 PNCEAYFQQMVSSSG
+554 PNCEAYFQQMVSTSG

-590 DAIEFKRTNSSVTK
+590 DAIEYKLANGTITK

-610 SKNNAQIFGYP
+610 SKITSQVFGYP
-621 TILLDNVENNEFPEN
+621 TILLDNAESNQFPAN
-636 YSMAKYKNG
+636 YSLAKYKNG
-645 ILISKRGKCPY
+645 LLVSKRGKCPY
-656 SQKLALCSDQEQ
+656 PQKLTFQSDTNF
-668 ATFIDEQHH
+668 ATIVDSQHH
-677 TAHLAYKI
+677 VAHLMYKI
-685 NDQYTVVVSN
+685 SDQYTVVVSN
-695 RTYQLKNYVM
+695 RTYQLKNYFM
-705 WFPYIFLLFFLL
+705 WFPYIFLFFFLL
-717 MLIFVKCFDRSPIQI
+717 MLIFLKCCERTPI
-732 THSLSAQIKRSQVGL
+732 TIKRSLSVQIERSLIGL
-747 LIGSFILVAV
+747 LIGTFAIVMIGGLY
-757 SGTLFIKSYNSRQQ
+757 FMKSYNSRQQ
-771 RQFLEEKIASV
+771 REFLEEKIASV
-782 AKEISQQYKDFA
+782 AKEFSQQYKDFGYL
-794 IIPADDKNFIQN
+794 PPEEKHFIQN
-806 KLTELANIYSSD
+806 KLVELANIYSSD
-818 VNLYDTNGDLIAS
+818 INLFDTQGDMIAS

-843 EKMATRAFF
+843 EKISTQAYY
-852 QLIKQ
+852 QLIERG
-857 SRSTFSQE
+857 RSSFSQE
-865 ETIGNL
+865 ESIGNL
-871 HFTSA
+871 KFTSS
-876 YISIINS
+876 YVSIINN
-883 QNTVLGYLNLPNF
+883 QNTILGYLNLPNF
-896 NNEEDFKQ
+896 SNEEEFKQ
-904 QFAGLFVSLLNLF
+904 QFAGLIVGLLNLL
-917 VVFLLIATIFSMF
+917 VVLLLISTIFSMF

-958 SLNAPD
+958 ALQVPD
-964 ELEGVIQNY
+964 ELNGVIQNY

-981 VSAEKLAKAE
+981 VSADKLAKAE

-1047 DTLAETATSFSDF
+1047 DTLADTATSFSDF
-1060 AKLSKVLLEPIN
+1060 AKLSKVNIEDVDIN
-1072 LNELLQNCITLFEQE
+1072 NLIQNCVVIF
-1087 DNCTITSEFLEEN
+1087 NNEEN
-1100 VIVCADKEKTIRMF
+1100 VEVTAEFYQENVLVRADKDKTTRML
-1114 NNLLKNAI
+1114 NNLVKNAI
-1122 QAIPS
+1122 QAIPKE
-1127 DREGHV
+1127 RQGFV
-1133 SVTLK
+1133 KVTTQPTADGFVK
-1138 TEQDF
+1138 I
-1143 ALVAIRDN
+1143 AVADN
-1151 GRGIDDDVK
+1151 GKGIPEDAQ

-1167 FTTKSTG
+1167 FTTKSSG

-1179 AICKNI
+1179 AICKSI
-1185 VEGCNGDIWFETE
+1185 VDASQGKIYFETE
-1198 LGVGTTFFVK
+1198 IDVGTTFFVE
-1208 LPLQKA
+1208 LPLVSNENE

>member
-1 MRNIFI
+1 M
-7 KRLKSRVKNSIF
+7 
-19 GNLIDF
+19 GNF
-25 TLEQSRSYTY
+25 WKTY
-35 RFLFLAVA
+35 RFLFLAAVA
-43 SFAVG
+43 FVVAVVPHL
-48 TLMLLNNFGYHKN
+48 TSSTRN
-61 VSRRD
+61 VPNRD
-66 VVQFQEVIVEKQKFA
+66 YAQFQSVIQKKQHDIEL
-81 QSLQEQLVSLP
+81 LQEKLVALP
-92 DSADFGVFEDFR
+92 DSADFGDFEAFREKYIRQISNNAVSFLVFEN
-104 MKHSA
+104 
-109 WIESQN
+109 Q
-115 LSFFIFENK
+115 
-124 KILYWSDNSIPPY
+124 KILYWSDNTVPPY
-137 FQLLSQ
+137 YQLLKQ
-143 ESKLFFSGNA
+143 DTKVIFSGNA
-153 WYLLENEQKGNRTFF
+153 WYLIDSEQKGDKEFF
-168 VLMLIKKQFPFEN
+168 ILSLIKTQYPFEN
-181 SNIRN
+181 ENIKN
-186 EFQRDFTIN
+186 EFQRDFSIDN
-195 NSVEIYNEPC
+195 NVEIYNEPC

-234 LVTPVL
+234 LVAPVL

-261 IYSVVAYLLL
+261 IYSAVAYVLLL
-271 FGVAFVMMKQ
+271 GAAFVMTKQ

-315 YVIFSIVSFV
+315 YVIFSIVSFI

-416 YLFGFYF
+416 YLFGFYC

-456 TETAISIYLDKHKAE
+456 TETAISIYLDKHKAG

-489 QFLASVYKSTRSDIA
+489 QFLASVYRSTRSDMF
-504 LQEMM
+504 LDSMM
-509 KGVDNQ
+509 KKSENQ
-515 DIDIKNFLLNMY
+515 DVTIKDYLQKTY
-527 FYGWLG
+527 FNGWLG

-554 PNCEAYFQQMVSSSG
+554 PNCEAYFQQMVSTSG

-590 DAIEFKRTNSSVTK
+590 DAIEYKLANGTITK

-610 SKNNAQIFGYP
+610 SKITSQVFGYP
-621 TILLDNVENNEFPEN
+621 TILLDNTESNQFPAN
-636 YSMAKYKNG
+636 YSLAKYKNG
-645 ILISKRGKCPY
+645 LLVSKRGKCPY
-656 SQKLALCSDQEQ
+656 PQKLTFQSDTNF
-668 ATFIDEQHH
+668 ATIVDSQHH
-677 TAHLAYKI
+677 VAHLMYKI
-685 NDQYTVVVSN
+685 SDQYTVVVSN
-695 RTYQLKNYVM
+695 RTYQLKNYFM
-705 WFPYIFLLFFLL
+705 WFPYIFLFFFLL
-717 MLIFVKCFDRSPIQI
+717 MLIFLKCCERTPITI
-732 THSLSAQIKRSQVGL
+732 KHSLSVQIERSLIGL
-747 LIGSFILVAV
+747 LIGTFAIVMIGGLY
-757 SGTLFIKSYNSRQQ
+757 FMKSYNSRQQ
-771 RQFLEEKIASV
+771 RKFLEEKIASV
-782 AKEISQQYKDFA
+782 AKEFSQQYKDFGYL
-794 IIPADDKNFIQN
+794 PPEEKHFIQN
-806 KLTELANIYSSD
+806 KLVELANIYSSD
-818 VNLYDTNGDLIAS
+818 INLFDTQGDMIAS

-843 EKMATRAFF
+843 EKISTQAYY
-852 QLIKQ
+852 QLIEQ
-857 SRSTFSQE
+857 GRSSFSQE
-865 ETIGNL
+865 ESIGNL
-871 HFTSA
+871 KFTSS
-876 YISIINS
+876 YVSIINN
-883 QNTVLGYLNLPNF
+883 QNTILGYLNLPNF
-896 NNEEDFKQ
+896 SNEEEFKQ
-904 QFAGLFVSLLNLF
+904 QFAGLIVGLLNLL
-917 VVFLLIATIFSMF
+917 VVLLLISTIFSMF

-958 SLNAPD
+958 AIQVPD
-964 ELEGVIQNY
+964 ELNGVIQNY

-981 VSAEKLAKAE
+981 VSADKLAKAE

-1047 DTLAETATSFSDF
+1047 DTLADTATSFSDF
-1060 AKLSKVLLEPIN
+1060 AKLSKVNIEDVDIN
-1072 LNELLQNCITLFEQE
+1072 NLIQNCVVIF
-1087 DNCTITSEFLEEN
+1087 NNEEN
-1100 VIVCADKEKTIRMF
+1100 VEVTAEFYQENVLVRADKDKTTRML
-1114 NNLLKNAI
+1114 NNLVKNAI
-1122 QAIPS
+1122 QAIPKE
-1127 DREGHV
+1127 RQGFV
-1133 SVTLK
+1133 KVTTQPTADGFVK
-1138 TEQDF
+1138 I
-1143 ALVAIRDN
+1143 AVADN
-1151 GRGIDDDVK
+1151 GKGIQEDAQ

-1167 FTTKSTG
+1167 FTTKSSG

-1179 AICKNI
+1179 AICKSI
-1185 VEGCNGDIWFETE
+1185 VDASQGKIYFETE
-1198 LGVGTTFFVK
+1198 IDVGTTFFVE
-1208 LPLQKA
+1208 LPLVSNENE

>member
-1 MRNIFI
+1 M
-7 KRLKSRVKNSIF
+7 
-19 GNLIDF
+19 GNF
-25 TLEQSRSYTY
+25 WKTY
-35 RFLFLAVA
+35 RFLFLAAVA
-43 SFAVG
+43 FVVAIVPQLTSS
-48 TLMLLNNFGYHKN
+48 TRN
-61 VSRRD
+61 VPNRD
-66 VVQFQEVIVEKQKFA
+66 YAQFQSVIQKKQHDIEL
-81 QSLQEQLVSLP
+81 LQEKLVALP
-92 DSADFGVFEDFR
+92 DSADFGDFEAFRQKNIRQISNNAVSFLVFEN
-104 MKHSA
+104 
-109 WIESQN
+109 Q
-115 LSFFIFENK
+115 
-124 KILYWSDNSIPPY
+124 KILYWSDNTVPPY
-137 FQLLSQ
+137 YQLLKQ
-143 ESKLFFSGNA
+143 DTKVIFSGNA
-153 WYLLENEQKGNRTFF
+153 WYLIDSEQKGDKEFF
-168 VLMLIKKQFPFEN
+168 ILSLIKTQYPFEN
-181 SNIRN
+181 ENIKN
-186 EFQRDFTIN
+186 EFQRDFSIDN
-195 NSVEIYNEPC
+195 NVEIYNEPC

-234 LVTPVL
+234 LVAPVL

-261 IYSVVAYLLL
+261 IYSAVAYVLLL
-271 FGVAFVMMKQ
+271 GAAFVMTKQ

-315 YVIFSIVSFV
+315 YVIFSIVSFI

-416 YLFGFYF
+416 YLFGFYC

-489 QFLASVYKSTRSDIA
+489 QFLASVYRSTRSDMF
-504 LQEMM
+504 LDSMM
-509 KGVDNQ
+509 KKSENQ
-515 DIDIKNFLLNMY
+515 DVTIKDYLQKTY
-527 FYGWLG
+527 FNGWLG

-554 PNCEAYFQQMVSSSG
+554 PNCEAYFQQMVSTSG

-590 DAIEFKRTNSSVTK
+590 DAIEYKLANGTITK

-610 SKNNAQIFGYP
+610 SKITSQVFGYP
-621 TILLDNVENNEFPEN
+621 TILLDNAESNQFPAN
-636 YSMAKYKNG
+636 YSLAKYKNG
-645 ILISKRGKCPY
+645 LLVSKRGKCPY
-656 SQKLALCSDQEQ
+656 PQKLTFQSDTNF
-668 ATFIDEQHH
+668 ATIVDSQHH
-677 TAHLAYKI
+677 VAHLMYKI
-685 NDQYTVVVSN
+685 SDQYTVVVSN
-695 RTYQLKNYVM
+695 RTYQLKNYFM
-705 WFPYIFLLFFLL
+705 WFPYIFLFFFLL
-717 MLIFVKCFDRSPIQI
+717 MLIFLKCCERTPI
-732 THSLSAQIKRSQVGL
+732 TIKRSLSVQIERSLIGL
-747 LIGSFILVAV
+747 LIGTFAIVMIGGLY
-757 SGTLFIKSYNSRQQ
+757 FMKSYNSRQQ
-771 RQFLEEKIASV
+771 REFLEEKIASV
-782 AKEISQQYKDFA
+782 AKEFSQQYKDFGYL
-794 IIPADDKNFIQN
+794 PPEEKHFIQN
-806 KLTELANIYSSD
+806 KLVELANIYSSD
-818 VNLYDTNGDLIAS
+818 INLFDTQGDMIAS

-843 EKMATRAFF
+843 EKISTQAYY
-852 QLIKQ
+852 QLIERG
-857 SRSTFSQE
+857 RSSFSQE
-865 ETIGNL
+865 ESIGNL
-871 HFTSA
+871 KFTSS
-876 YISIINS
+876 YVSIINN
-883 QNTVLGYLNLPNF
+883 QNTILGYLNLPNF
-896 NNEEDFKQ
+896 SNEEEFKQ
-904 QFAGLFVSLLNLF
+904 QFAGLIVGLLNLL
-917 VVFLLIATIFSMF
+917 VVLLLISTIFSMF

-958 SLNAPD
+958 ALQVPD
-964 ELEGVIQNY
+964 ELNGVIQNY

-981 VSAEKLAKAE
+981 VSADKLAKAE

-1047 DTLAETATSFSDF
+1047 DTLADTATSFSDF
-1060 AKLSKVLLEPIN
+1060 AKLSKVNIEDVDIN
-1072 LNELLQNCITLFEQE
+1072 NLIQNCVVIF
-1087 DNCTITSEFLEEN
+1087 NNEEN
-1100 VIVCADKEKTIRMF
+1100 VEVTAEFYQENVLVRADKDKTTRML
-1114 NNLLKNAI
+1114 NNLVKNAI
-1122 QAIPS
+1122 QAIPKE
-1127 DREGHV
+1127 RQGFV
-1133 SVTLK
+1133 KVTTQPTADGFVK
-1138 TEQDF
+1138 I
-1143 ALVAIRDN
+1143 AVADN
-1151 GRGIDDDVK
+1151 GKGIPEDAQ

-1167 FTTKSTG
+1167 FTTKSSG

-1179 AICKNI
+1179 AICKSI
-1185 VEGCNGDIWFETE
+1185 VDASQGKIYFETE
-1198 LGVGTTFFVK
+1198 IDVGTTFFVE
-1208 LPLQKA
+1208 LPLVSNENE

>member
-1 MRNIFI
+1 M
-7 KRLKSRVKNSIF
+7 
-19 GNLIDF
+19 GNF
-25 TLEQSRSYTY
+25 WKTY
-35 RFLFLAVA
+35 RFLFLAAVA
-43 SFAVG
+43 FVVAVVPHL
-48 TLMLLNNFGYHKN
+48 TSSTRN
-61 VSRRD
+61 VPNRD
-66 VVQFQEVIVEKQKFA
+66 YAQFQSVIQKKQHDIEL
-81 QSLQEQLVSLP
+81 LQEKLVALP
-92 DSADFGVFEDFR
+92 DSADFGDFEAFREKYIRQISNNAVSFLVFEN
-104 MKHSA
+104 
-109 WIESQN
+109 Q
-115 LSFFIFENK
+115 
-124 KILYWSDNSIPPY
+124 KILYWSDNTVPPY
-137 FQLLSQ
+137 YQLLKQ
-143 ESKLFFSGNA
+143 DTKVIFSGNA
-153 WYLLENEQKGNRTFF
+153 WYLIDSEQKGDKEFF
-168 VLMLIKKQFPFEN
+168 ILSLIKTQYPFEN
-181 SNIRN
+181 ENIKN
-186 EFQRDFTIN
+186 EFQQDFSIDN
-195 NSVEIYNEPC
+195 NVEIYNEPC

-217 FLLALSNATISE
+217 FLLALSNATISG

-234 LVTPVL
+234 LVAPVL

-271 FGVAFVMMKQ
+271 FGATFVMTKQ
-281 VPKHIMLYHECIVI
+281 VPKHIMLYHECVVI

-315 YVIFSIVSFV
+315 YVIFSIVSFI

-407 IKSPSEFFP
+407 TKSPSEFFP
-416 YLFGFYF
+416 YLFGFYC

-489 QFLASVYKSTRSDIA
+489 QFLASVYRSTRSDMF
-504 LQEMM
+504 LDSMM
-509 KGVDNQ
+509 KKSENQ
-515 DIDIKNFLLNMY
+515 DVTIKDYLQKTY
-527 FYGWLG
+527 FNGWLG

-554 PNCEAYFQQMVSSSG
+554 PNCEAYFQQMVSTSG

-590 DAIEFKRTNSSVTK
+590 DAIEYKLANGTITK

-610 SKNNAQIFGYP
+610 SKITSQVFGYP
-621 TILLDNVENNEFPEN
+621 TILLDNTESNQFPAN
-636 YSMAKYKNG
+636 YSLAKYKNG
-645 ILISKRGKCPY
+645 LLVSKRGKCPY
-656 SQKLALCSDQEQ
+656 PQKLTFQSDTNF
-668 ATFIDEQHH
+668 ATIVDSQHH
-677 TAHLAYKI
+677 VAHLMYKI
-685 NDQYTVVVSN
+685 SDQYTVVVSN
-695 RTYQLKNYVM
+695 RTYQLKNYFM
-705 WFPYIFLLFFLL
+705 WFPYIFLFFFLL
-717 MLIFVKCFDRSPIQI
+717 MLIFLKCCERTPITI
-732 THSLSAQIKRSQVGL
+732 KHSLSVQIERSLIGL
-747 LIGSFILVAV
+747 LIGTFAIVMIGGLY
-757 SGTLFIKSYNSRQQ
+757 FMKSYNSRQQ
-771 RQFLEEKIASV
+771 RKFLEEKIASV
-782 AKEISQQYKDFA
+782 AKEFSQQYKDFGYL
-794 IIPADDKNFIQN
+794 PPEEKHFIQN
-806 KLTELANIYSSD
+806 KLVELANIYSSD
-818 VNLYDTNGDLIAS
+818 INLFDTQGDMIAS

-843 EKMATRAFF
+843 EKISTQAYY
-852 QLIKQ
+852 QLIEQ
-857 SRSTFSQE
+857 GRSSFSQE
-865 ETIGNL
+865 ESIGNL
-871 HFTSA
+871 KFTSS
-876 YISIINS
+876 YVSIINN
-883 QNTVLGYLNLPNF
+883 QNTILGYLNLPNF
-896 NNEEDFKQ
+896 SNEEEFKQ
-904 QFAGLFVSLLNLF
+904 QFAGLIVGLLNLL
-917 VVFLLIATIFSMF
+917 VVLLLISTIFSMF

-958 SLNAPD
+958 AIQVPD
-964 ELEGVIQNY
+964 ELNGVIQNY

-981 VSAEKLAKAE
+981 VSAGKLAKAE

-1047 DTLAETATSFSDF
+1047 DTLADTATSFSDF
-1060 AKLSKVLLEPIN
+1060 AKLSKVNIEDVDIN
-1072 LNELLQNCITLFEQE
+1072 NLIQNCVVIF
-1087 DNCTITSEFLEEN
+1087 NNEEN
-1100 VIVCADKEKTIRMF
+1100 VEVTAEFYQEDVLVRADKDKTTRML
-1114 NNLLKNAI
+1114 NNLVKNAI
-1122 QAIPS
+1122 QAIPKE
-1127 DREGHV
+1127 RQGFV
-1133 SVTLK
+1133 KVTTQPTADGFVK
-1138 TEQDF
+1138 I
-1143 ALVAIRDN
+1143 AVADN
-1151 GRGIDDDVK
+1151 GKGIPEDAQ

-1167 FTTKSTG
+1167 FTTKSSG

-1179 AICKNI
+1179 AICKSI
-1185 VEGCNGDIWFETE
+1185 VDASQGKIYFETE
-1198 LGVGTTFFVK
+1198 IDVGTTFFVE
-1208 LPLQKA
+1208 LPLVSNENE

>member
-1 MRNIFI
+1 M
-7 KRLKSRVKNSIF
+7 
-19 GNLIDF
+19 GNF
-25 TLEQSRSYTY
+25 WKTY
-35 RFLFLAVA
+35 RFLFLAAVA
-43 SFAVG
+43 FVVAIVPQLTSS
-48 TLMLLNNFGYHKN
+48 TRN
-61 VSRRD
+61 VPNRD
-66 VVQFQEVIVEKQKFA
+66 YAQFQSVIQKKQHDIEL
-81 QSLQEQLVSLP
+81 LQEKLVALP
-92 DSADFGVFEDFR
+92 DSADFGDFEAFHQKNIRQISNNAVSFLVFEN
-104 MKHSA
+104 
-109 WIESQN
+109 Q
-115 LSFFIFENK
+115 
-124 KILYWSDNSIPPY
+124 KILYWSDNTVPPY
-137 FQLLSQ
+137 YQLLKQ
-143 ESKLFFSGNA
+143 DTKVIFSGNA
-153 WYLLENEQKGNRTFF
+153 WYLIDSEQKGDKEFF
-168 VLMLIKKQFPFEN
+168 ILSLIKTQYPFEN
-181 SNIRN
+181 ENIKN
-186 EFQRDFTIN
+186 EFQQDFSIDN
-195 NSVEIYNEPC
+195 NVEIYNEPC

-234 LVTPVL
+234 LVAPVL

-271 FGVAFVMMKQ
+271 FGVAFVMTKQ

-315 YVIFSIVSFV
+315 YVIFSIVSFI

-416 YLFGFYF
+416 YLFGFYC

-437 HESPTFALKLVF
+437 HESPTFALKLAF

-489 QFLASVYKSTRSDIA
+489 QFLASVYRSTRSDMF
-504 LQEMM
+504 LDSMM
-509 KGVDNQ
+509 KKSENQ
-515 DIDIKNFLLNMY
+515 DVTIKDYLQKTY
-527 FYGWLG
+527 FNGWLG

-554 PNCEAYFQQMVSSSG
+554 PNCEAYFQQMVSTSG

-590 DAIEFKRTNSSVTK
+590 DAIEYKLANGTITK

-610 SKNNAQIFGYP
+610 SKIASQVFGYP
-621 TILLDNVENNEFPEN
+621 TILLDNAESNQFPAN
-636 YSMAKYKNG
+636 YSLAKYKNG
-645 ILISKRGKCPY
+645 LLVSKRGKCPY
-656 SQKLALCSDQEQ
+656 PQKLTFQSDTNF
-668 ATFIDEQHH
+668 ATIVDSQHH
-677 TAHLAYKI
+677 VAHLMYKI
-685 NDQYTVVVSN
+685 SDQYTVVVSN
-695 RTYQLKNYVM
+695 RTYQLKNYFM
-705 WFPYIFLLFFLL
+705 WFPYIFLFFFLL
-717 MLIFVKCFDRSPIQI
+717 MLIFLKCCERTPI
-732 THSLSAQIKRSQVGL
+732 TIKRSLSVQIERSLIGL
-747 LIGSFILVAV
+747 LIGTFAIVMIGGLY
-757 SGTLFIKSYNSRQQ
+757 FMKSYNSRQQ
-771 RQFLEEKIASV
+771 REFLEEKIASV
-782 AKEISQQYKDFA
+782 AKEFSQQYKDFGYL
-794 IIPADDKNFIQN
+794 PPEEKHFIQN
-806 KLTELANIYSSD
+806 KLVELANIYSSD
-818 VNLYDTNGDLIAS
+818 INLFDTQGDMIAS

-843 EKMATRAFF
+843 EKISTQAYY
-852 QLIKQ
+852 QLIERG
-857 SRSTFSQE
+857 RSSFSQE
-865 ETIGNL
+865 ESIGNL
-871 HFTSA
+871 KFTSS
-876 YISIINS
+876 YVSIINN
-883 QNTVLGYLNLPNF
+883 QNTILGYLNLPNF
-896 NNEEDFKQ
+896 SNEEEFKQ
-904 QFAGLFVSLLNLF
+904 QFAGLIVGLLNLL
-917 VVFLLIATIFSMF
+917 VVLLLISTIFSMF

-958 SLNAPD
+958 ALQVPD
-964 ELEGVIQNY
+964 ELNGVIQNY

-981 VSAEKLAKAE
+981 VSADKLAKAE

-1047 DTLAETATSFSDF
+1047 DTLADTATSFSDF
-1060 AKLSKVLLEPIN
+1060 AKLSKVNIEDVDIN
-1072 LNELLQNCITLFEQE
+1072 NLIQNCVVIF
-1087 DNCTITSEFLEEN
+1087 NNEEN
-1100 VIVCADKEKTIRMF
+1100 VEVTAEFYQENVLVRADKDKTTRML
-1114 NNLLKNAI
+1114 NNLVKNAI
-1122 QAIPS
+1122 QAIPKE
-1127 DREGHV
+1127 RQGFV
-1133 SVTLK
+1133 KVTTQPTADGFVK
-1138 TEQDF
+1138 I
-1143 ALVAIRDN
+1143 AVADN
-1151 GRGIDDDVK
+1151 GKGIPEDAQ

-1167 FTTKSTG
+1167 FTTKSSG

-1179 AICKNI
+1179 AICKSI
-1185 VEGCNGDIWFETE
+1185 VDASQGKIYFETE
-1198 LGVGTTFFVK
+1198 IDVGTTFFVE
-1208 LPLQKA
+1208 LPLVSNENE

>member
-1 MRNIFI
+1 M
-7 KRLKSRVKNSIF
+7 
-19 GNLIDF
+19 GNF
-25 TLEQSRSYTY
+25 WKTY
-35 RFLFLAVA
+35 RFLFLAAVA
-43 SFAVG
+43 FVVAIVPHLTSS
-48 TLMLLNNFGYHKN
+48 TRN
-61 VSRRD
+61 VPNRD
-66 VVQFQEVIVEKQKFA
+66 YAQFQSVIQKKQHDIEL
-81 QSLQEQLVSLP
+81 LQEKLVALP
-92 DSADFGVFEDFR
+92 DSADFGDFEAFRQKNIRQINNNAVSFLVFEN
-104 MKHSA
+104 
-109 WIESQN
+109 Q
-115 LSFFIFENK
+115 
-124 KILYWSDNSIPPY
+124 KILYWSDNTVPPY
-137 FQLLSQ
+137 YQLLKQ
-143 ESKLFFSGNA
+143 DTKVIFSGNA
-153 WYLLENEQKGNRTFF
+153 WYLIDSEQKGDKEFII
-168 VLMLIKKQFPFEN
+168 LSLIKTQYPFEN
-181 SNIRN
+181 ENIKN
-186 EFQRDFTIN
+186 EFQQDFSIDN
-195 NSVEIYNEPC
+195 NVEIYNEPC

-234 LVTPVL
+234 IVAPVL

-271 FGVAFVMMKQ
+271 FGAAFVMTKQ

-315 YVIFSIVSFV
+315 YVIFSIVSFI

-396 CLLTPSLTFFL
+396 CLLTPSLT
-407 IKSPSEFFP
+407 SPSEFFP
-416 YLFGFYF
+416 YLFGFYC

-489 QFLASVYKSTRSDIA
+489 QFLASVYRSTRSDMF
-504 LQEMM
+504 LDSMM
-509 KGVDNQ
+509 KKSENQ
-515 DIDIKNFLLNMY
+515 DVTIKDYLQKTY
-527 FYGWLG
+527 FNGWLG

-541 CGTDSAFAESNRL
+541 CGTDSAFAESNQL
-554 PNCEAYFQQMVSSSG
+554 PNCEAYFQQMVSTSG

-590 DAIEFKRTNSSVTK
+590 DAIEYKLANGTITK

-610 SKNNAQIFGYP
+610 SKITSQVFGYP
-621 TILLDNVENNEFPEN
+621 TILLDNAESNQFPAN
-636 YSMAKYKNG
+636 YSLAKYKNG
-645 ILISKRGKCPY
+645 LLVSKRGKCPY
-656 SQKLALCSDQEQ
+656 PQKLTFQSDTNF
-668 ATFIDEQHH
+668 ATIVDSQHH
-677 TAHLAYKI
+677 VAHLMYKI
-685 NDQYTVVVSN
+685 SDQYTVVVSN
-695 RTYQLKNYVM
+695 RTYQLKNYFM
-705 WFPYIFLLFFLL
+705 WFPYIFLFFFLL
-717 MLIFVKCFDRSPIQI
+717 MLIFLKCCERTPI
-732 THSLSAQIKRSQVGL
+732 TIKRSLSVQIERSLIGL
-747 LIGSFILVAV
+747 LIGTFAIVMIGGLY
-757 SGTLFIKSYNSRQQ
+757 FMKSYNSRQQ
-771 RQFLEEKIASV
+771 REFLEEKIASV
-782 AKEISQQYKDFA
+782 AKEFSQQYKDFGYL
-794 IIPADDKNFIQN
+794 PPEEKHFIQN
-806 KLTELANIYSSD
+806 KLVELANIYSSD
-818 VNLYDTNGDLIAS
+818 INLFDTQGDMIAS

-843 EKMATRAFF
+843 EKISTQAFY
-852 QLIKQ
+852 QLIERG
-857 SRSTFSQE
+857 RSSFSQE
-865 ETIGNL
+865 ESIGNL
-871 HFTSA
+871 KFTSS
-876 YISIINS
+876 YVSIINN
-883 QNTVLGYLNLPNF
+883 QNTILGYLNLPNF
-896 NNEEDFKQ
+896 SNEEEFKQ
-904 QFAGLFVSLLNLF
+904 QFAGLIVGLLNLL
-917 VVFLLIATIFSMF
+917 VVLLLISTIFSMF

-958 SLNAPD
+958 AIQVPD
-964 ELEGVIQNY
+964 ELNGVIQNY

-981 VSAEKLAKAE
+981 VSADKLAKAE

-1047 DTLAETATSFSDF
+1047 DTLADTATSFSDF
-1060 AKLSKVLLEPIN
+1060 AKLSKVNIEDVDIN
-1072 LNELLQNCITLFEQE
+1072 NLIQNCVVIF
-1087 DNCTITSEFLEEN
+1087 NNEEN
-1100 VIVCADKEKTIRMF
+1100 VEVTAEFYQENVLVRADKDKTTRML
-1114 NNLLKNAI
+1114 NNLVKNAI
-1122 QAIPS
+1122 QAIPKE
-1127 DREGHV
+1127 RQGFV
-1133 SVTLK
+1133 KVTTQPTADGFVK
-1138 TEQDF
+1138 I
-1143 ALVAIRDN
+1143 AVADN
-1151 GRGIDDDVK
+1151 GKGIPEDAQ

-1167 FTTKSTG
+1167 FTTKSSG

-1179 AICKNI
+1179 AICKSI
-1185 VEGCNGDIWFETE
+1185 VDASQGKIYFETE
-1198 LGVGTTFFVK
+1198 IDVGTTFFVE
-1208 LPLQKA
+1208 LPLVSNENE

>member
-1 MRNIFI
+1 M
-7 KRLKSRVKNSIF
+7 
-19 GNLIDF
+19 GNF
-25 TLEQSRSYTY
+25 WKTY
-35 RFLFLAVA
+35 RFLFLAAVA
-43 SFAVG
+43 FVVAVVPHL
-48 TLMLLNNFGYHKN
+48 TSSTRN
-61 VSRRD
+61 VPNRD
-66 VVQFQEVIVEKQKFA
+66 YAQFQSVIQKKQHDIEL
-81 QSLQEQLVSLP
+81 LQEKLVALP
-92 DSADFGVFEDFR
+92 DSADFGDFEAFREKYIRQISNNAVSFLVFEN
-104 MKHSA
+104 
-109 WIESQN
+109 Q
-115 LSFFIFENK
+115 
-124 KILYWSDNSIPPY
+124 KILYWSDNTVPPY
-137 FQLLSQ
+137 YQLLKQ
-143 ESKLFFSGNA
+143 DTKVIFSGNA
-153 WYLLENEQKGNRTFF
+153 WYLIDSEQKGDKEFF
-168 VLMLIKKQFPFEN
+168 ILSLIKTQYPFEN
-181 SNIRN
+181 ENIKN
-186 EFQRDFTIN
+186 EFQRDFSID
-195 NSVEIYNEPC
+195 NSVEIYSEPC
-205 DNTHEIYDSDGN
+205 NNTHEIYDSDGN
-217 FLLALSNATISE
+217 FLLALSNATISG

-234 LVTPVL
+234 LVAPVL

-261 IYSVVAYLLL
+261 IYSAVAYVLLL
-271 FGVAFVMMKQ
+271 GAAFVMTKQ

-315 YVIFSIVSFV
+315 YVIFSIVSFI

-416 YLFGFYF
+416 YLFGFYC

-489 QFLASVYKSTRSDIA
+489 QFLASVYRSTRSDMF
-504 LQEMM
+504 LDSMM
-509 KGVDNQ
+509 KKSENQ
-515 DIDIKNFLLNMY
+515 DVTIKDYLQKTY
-527 FYGWLG
+527 FNGWLG

-554 PNCEAYFQQMVSSSG
+554 PNCEAYFQQMVSTSG

-590 DAIEFKRTNSSVTK
+590 DAIEYKLANGTITK

-610 SKNNAQIFGYP
+610 SKITSQVFGYP
-621 TILLDNVENNEFPEN
+621 TILLDNTESNQFPAN
-636 YSMAKYKNG
+636 YSLAKYKNG
-645 ILISKRGKCPY
+645 LLVSKRGKCPY
-656 SQKLALCSDQEQ
+656 PQKLTFQSDTNF
-668 ATFIDEQHH
+668 ATIVDSQHH
-677 TAHLAYKI
+677 VAHLMYKI
-685 NDQYTVVVSN
+685 SDQYTVVVSN
-695 RTYQLKNYVM
+695 RTYQLKNYFM
-705 WFPYIFLLFFLL
+705 WFPYIFLFFFLL
-717 MLIFVKCFDRSPIQI
+717 MLIFLKCCERTPITI
-732 THSLSAQIKRSQVGL
+732 KHSLSVQIERSLIGL
-747 LIGSFILVAV
+747 LIGTFAIVMIGGLY
-757 SGTLFIKSYNSRQQ
+757 FMKSYNSRQQ
-771 RQFLEEKIASV
+771 RKFLEEKIASV
-782 AKEISQQYKDFA
+782 AKEFSQQYKDFGYL
-794 IIPADDKNFIQN
+794 PPEEKHFIQN
-806 KLTELANIYSSD
+806 KLVELANIYSSD
-818 VNLYDTNGDLIAS
+818 INLFDTQGDMIAS

-843 EKMATRAFF
+843 EKISTQAYY
-852 QLIKQ
+852 QLIEQ
-857 SRSTFSQE
+857 GRSSFSQE
-865 ETIGNL
+865 ESIGNL
-871 HFTSA
+871 KFTSS
-876 YISIINS
+876 YVSIINN
-883 QNTVLGYLNLPNF
+883 QNTILGYLNLPNF
-896 NNEEDFKQ
+896 SNEEEFKQ
-904 QFAGLFVSLLNLF
+904 QFAGLIVGLLNLL
-917 VVFLLIATIFSMF
+917 VVLLLISTIFSMF

-958 SLNAPD
+958 AIQVPD
-964 ELEGVIQNY
+964 ELNGVIQNY

-981 VSAEKLAKAE
+981 VSADKLAKAE

-1047 DTLAETATSFSDF
+1047 DTLADTATSFSDF
-1060 AKLSKVLLEPIN
+1060 AKLSKVNIEDVDIN
-1072 LNELLQNCITLFEQE
+1072 NLIQNCVVIF
-1087 DNCTITSEFLEEN
+1087 NNEEN
-1100 VIVCADKEKTIRMF
+1100 VEVTAEFYQEDVLVRADKDKTTRML
-1114 NNLLKNAI
+1114 NNLVKNAI
-1122 QAIPS
+1122 QAIPKE
-1127 DREGHV
+1127 RQGFV
-1133 SVTLK
+1133 KVTTQPTADGFVK
-1138 TEQDF
+1138 I
-1143 ALVAIRDN
+1143 AVADN
-1151 GRGIDDDVK
+1151 GKGIPEDAQ

-1167 FTTKSTG
+1167 FTTKSSG

-1179 AICKNI
+1179 AICKSI
-1185 VEGCNGDIWFETE
+1185 VDASQGKIYFETE
-1198 LGVGTTFFVK
+1198 IDVGTTFFVE
-1208 LPLQKA
+1208 LPLVSNENE

>member
-1 MRNIFI
+1 M
-7 KRLKSRVKNSIF
+7 
-19 GNLIDF
+19 GNF
-25 TLEQSRSYTY
+25 WKTY
-35 RFLFLAVA
+35 RFLFLAAVA
-43 SFAVG
+43 FVVAVVPHL
-48 TLMLLNNFGYHKN
+48 TSSTRN
-61 VSRRD
+61 VPNRD
-66 VVQFQEVIVEKQKFA
+66 YAQFQSVIQKKQHDIEL
-81 QSLQEQLVSLP
+81 LQEKLVALP
-92 DSADFGVFEDFR
+92 DSADFGDFEAFRKKYIRQISNNAVSFLVFEN
-104 MKHSA
+104 
-109 WIESQN
+109 Q
-115 LSFFIFENK
+115 
-124 KILYWSDNSIPPY
+124 KILYWSDNTVPPY
-137 FQLLSQ
+137 YQLLKQ
-143 ESKLFFSGNA
+143 DTKVIFSGNA
-153 WYLLENEQKGNRTFF
+153 WYLIDSEQKGDKEFF
-168 VLMLIKKQFPFEN
+168 ILSLIKTQYPFEN
-181 SNIRN
+181 DNIKN
-186 EFQRDFTIN
+186 EFQRDFSID
-195 NSVEIYNEPC
+195 NSVEIYSEPC

-217 FLLALSNATISE
+217 FLLALSNATISG

-234 LVTPVL
+234 LVAPVL
-240 LFVLSFAFFVLFLGM
+240 LFVLGFAFFVLFLGM

-271 FGVAFVMMKQ
+271 FGAAFVMTKQ

-315 YVIFSIVSFV
+315 YVIFSIVSFI

-416 YLFGFYF
+416 YLFGFYC

-489 QFLASVYKSTRSDIA
+489 QFLASVYRSTRSDMF
-504 LQEMM
+504 LDSMM
-509 KGVDNQ
+509 KKSENQ
-515 DIDIKNFLLNMY
+515 DVTIKDYLQKTY
-527 FYGWLG
+527 FNGWLG

-554 PNCEAYFQQMVSSSG
+554 PNCEAYFQQMVSTSG

-590 DAIEFKRTNSSVTK
+590 DAIEYKLANGTITK

-610 SKNNAQIFGYP
+610 SKITSQVFGYP
-621 TILLDNVENNEFPEN
+621 TILLDNTESNQFPAN
-636 YSMAKYKNG
+636 YSLAKYKNG
-645 ILISKRGKCPY
+645 LLVSKRGKCPY
-656 SQKLALCSDQEQ
+656 PQKLTFQSDTNF
-668 ATFIDEQHH
+668 ATIVDSQHH
-677 TAHLAYKI
+677 VAHLMYKI
-685 NDQYTVVVSN
+685 SDQYTVVVSN
-695 RTYQLKNYVM
+695 RTYQLKNYFM
-705 WFPYIFLLFFLL
+705 WFPYIFLFFFLL
-717 MLIFVKCFDRSPIQI
+717 MLIFLKCCEHTPITI
-732 THSLSAQIKRSQVGL
+732 KHSLSVQIERSLIGL
-747 LIGSFILVAV
+747 LIGTFAIVMIGGLY
-757 SGTLFIKSYNSRQQ
+757 FMKSYNSRQQ
-771 RQFLEEKIASV
+771 RKFLEEKIASV
-782 AKEISQQYKDFA
+782 AKEFSQQYKDFGYL
-794 IIPADDKNFIQN
+794 PPEEKHFIQN
-806 KLTELANIYSSD
+806 KLVELANIYSSD
-818 VNLYDTNGDLIAS
+818 INLFDTQGDMIAS

-843 EKMATRAFF
+843 EKISTQAYY
-852 QLIKQ
+852 QLIERG
-857 SRSTFSQE
+857 RSSFSQE
-865 ETIGNL
+865 ESIGNL
-871 HFTSA
+871 KFTSS
-876 YISIINS
+876 YVSIINN
-883 QNTVLGYLNLPNF
+883 QNTILGYLNLPNF
-896 NNEEDFKQ
+896 SNEEEFKQ
-904 QFAGLFVSLLNLF
+904 QFAGLIVGLLNLL
-917 VVFLLIATIFSMF
+917 VVLLLISTIFSMF

-958 SLNAPD
+958 ALQVPD
-964 ELEGVIQNY
+964 ELNGVIQNY

-981 VSAEKLAKAE
+981 VSADKLAKAE

-1047 DTLAETATSFSDF
+1047 DTLADTATSFSDF
-1060 AKLSKVLLEPIN
+1060 AKLSKVNIEDVDIN
-1072 LNELLQNCITLFEQE
+1072 NLIQNCVVIF
-1087 DNCTITSEFLEEN
+1087 NNEEN
-1100 VIVCADKEKTIRMF
+1100 VEVTAEFYQENVLVRADKDKTTRML
-1114 NNLLKNAI
+1114 NNLVKNAI
-1122 QAIPS
+1122 QAIPKE
-1127 DREGHV
+1127 RQGFV
-1133 SVTLK
+1133 KVTTQPTADGFVK
-1138 TEQDF
+1138 I
-1143 ALVAIRDN
+1143 AVADN
-1151 GRGIDDDVK
+1151 GKGIPEDAQ

-1167 FTTKSTG
+1167 FTTKSSG

-1179 AICKNI
+1179 AICKSI
-1185 VEGCNGDIWFETE
+1185 VDASQGKIYFETE
-1198 LGVGTTFFVK
+1198 IDVGTTFFVE
-1208 LPLQKA
+1208 LPLVSNENE

>member
-1 MRNIFI
+1 M
-7 KRLKSRVKNSIF
+7 
-19 GNLIDF
+19 GNF
-25 TLEQSRSYTY
+25 WKTY
-35 RFLFLAVA
+35 RFLFLAAVA
-43 SFAVG
+43 FVVAIVPQLTSS
-48 TLMLLNNFGYHKN
+48 TRN
-61 VSRRD
+61 VPNRD
-66 VVQFQEVIVEKQKFA
+66 YAQFQSVIQKKQHDIEL
-81 QSLQEQLVSLP
+81 LQEKLVALP
-92 DSADFGVFEDFR
+92 DSADFGDFEAFRQKNIRQINNNAVSFLVFEN
-104 MKHSA
+104 
-109 WIESQN
+109 Q
-115 LSFFIFENK
+115 
-124 KILYWSDNSIPPY
+124 KILYWSDNTVPPY
-137 FQLLSQ
+137 YQLLKQ
-143 ESKLFFSGNA
+143 DTKVIFSGNA
-153 WYLLENEQKGNRTFF
+153 WYLIDSEQKGDKEFF
-168 VLMLIKKQFPFEN
+168 ILSLIKTQYPFEN
-181 SNIRN
+181 ENIKN
-186 EFQRDFTIN
+186 EFQRDFSIDN
-195 NSVEIYNEPC
+195 NVEIYNEPC

-234 LVTPVL
+234 LVAPVL

-261 IYSVVAYLLL
+261 IYSAVAYVLLL
-271 FGVAFVMMKQ
+271 GAAFVMTKQ

-315 YVIFSIVSFV
+315 YVIFSIVSFI

-416 YLFGFYF
+416 YLFGFYC

-489 QFLASVYKSTRSDIA
+489 QFLASVYRSTRSDMF
-504 LQEMM
+504 LDSMM
-509 KGVDNQ
+509 KKSENQ
-515 DIDIKNFLLNMY
+515 DVTIKDYLQKTY
-527 FYGWLG
+527 FNGWLG

-541 CGTDSAFAESNRL
+541 CGTDSAFAESNQL
-554 PNCEAYFQQMVSSSG
+554 PNCEAYFQQMVSTSG

-590 DAIEFKRTNSSVTK
+590 DAIEYKLANGTITK

-610 SKNNAQIFGYP
+610 SKITSQVFGYP
-621 TILLDNVENNEFPEN
+621 TILLDNAESNQFPAN
-636 YSMAKYKNG
+636 YSLAKYKNG
-645 ILISKRGKCPY
+645 LLVSKRGKCPY
-656 SQKLALCSDQEQ
+656 PQKLTFQSDTNF
-668 ATFIDEQHH
+668 ATIVDSQHH
-677 TAHLAYKI
+677 VAHLMYKI
-685 NDQYTVVVSN
+685 SDQYTVVVSN
-695 RTYQLKNYVM
+695 RTYQLKNYIM

-717 MLIFVKCFDRSPIQI
+717 MLVFLKCCERTPI
-732 THSLSAQIKRSQVGL
+732 TIKRSLSVQIERSLIGL
-747 LIGSFILVAV
+747 LIGTFAIVMIGGLY
-757 SGTLFIKSYNSRQQ
+757 FMKSYNSRQQ
-771 RQFLEEKIASV
+771 REFLEEKIASV
-782 AKEISQQYKDFA
+782 AKEFSQQYKDFGYL
-794 IIPADDKNFIQN
+794 PPEEKHFIQN
-806 KLTELANIYSSD
+806 KLVELANIYSSD
-818 VNLYDTNGDLIAS
+818 INLFDTQGDMIAS

-843 EKMATRAFF
+843 EKISTQAYY
-852 QLIKQ
+852 QLIERG
-857 SRSTFSQE
+857 RSSFSQE
-865 ETIGNL
+865 ESIGNL
-871 HFTSA
+871 KFTSS
-876 YISIINS
+876 YVSIINN
-883 QNTVLGYLNLPNF
+883 QNTILGYLNLPNF
-896 NNEEDFKQ
+896 SNEEEFKQ
-904 QFAGLFVSLLNLF
+904 QFAGLIVGLLNLL
-917 VVFLLIATIFSMF
+917 VVLLLISTIFSMF

-958 SLNAPD
+958 ALQVPD
-964 ELEGVIQNY
+964 ELNGVIQNY

-981 VSAEKLAKAE
+981 VSADKLAKAE

-1047 DTLAETATSFSDF
+1047 DTLADTATSFSDF
-1060 AKLSKVLLEPIN
+1060 AKLSKVNIEDVDIN
-1072 LNELLQNCITLFEQE
+1072 NLIQNCVVIF
-1087 DNCTITSEFLEEN
+1087 NNEEN
-1100 VIVCADKEKTIRMF
+1100 VEVTAEFYQENVLVRADKDKTTRML
-1114 NNLLKNAI
+1114 NNLVKNAI
-1122 QAIPS
+1122 QAIPKE
-1127 DREGHV
+1127 RQGFV
-1133 SVTLK
+1133 KVTTQPTADGFVK
-1138 TEQDF
+1138 I
-1143 ALVAIRDN
+1143 AVADN
-1151 GRGIDDDVK
+1151 GKGIPEDAQ

-1167 FTTKSTG
+1167 FTTKSSG

-1179 AICKNI
+1179 AICKSI
-1185 VEGCNGDIWFETE
+1185 VDASQGKIYFETE
-1198 LGVGTTFFVK
+1198 IDVGTTFFVE
-1208 LPLQKA
+1208 LPLVSNENE

>member
-1 MRNIFI
+1 M
-7 KRLKSRVKNSIF
+7 
-19 GNLIDF
+19 GNF
-25 TLEQSRSYTY
+25 WKTY
-35 RFLFLAVA
+35 RFLFLAAVA
-43 SFAVG
+43 FVVAVVPHL
-48 TLMLLNNFGYHKN
+48 TSSTRN
-61 VSRRD
+61 VPNRD
-66 VVQFQEVIVEKQKFA
+66 YAQFQSVIQKKQHDIEL
-81 QSLQEQLVSLP
+81 LQEKLVALP
-92 DSADFGVFEDFR
+92 DSADFGDFEAFREKYIRQISNNAVSFLVFEN
-104 MKHSA
+104 
-109 WIESQN
+109 Q
-115 LSFFIFENK
+115 
-124 KILYWSDNSIPPY
+124 KILYWSDNTVPPY
-137 FQLLSQ
+137 YQLLKQ
-143 ESKLFFSGNA
+143 DTKVIFSGNA
-153 WYLLENEQKGNRTFF
+153 WYLIDSEQKGDKEFF
-168 VLMLIKKQFPFEN
+168 ILSLIKTQYPFEN
-181 SNIRN
+181 ENIKN
-186 EFQRDFTIN
+186 EFQRDFSIDN
-195 NSVEIYNEPC
+195 NVEIYNEPC

-234 LVTPVL
+234 LVAPVL

-271 FGVAFVMMKQ
+271 FGATFVMTKQ

-315 YVIFSIVSFV
+315 YVIFSIVSFI

-387 YSLPLLVGI
+387 YSLPLLIGI

-416 YLFGFYF
+416 YLFGFYC

-489 QFLASVYKSTRSDIA
+489 QFLASVYRSTRSDMF
-504 LQEMM
+504 LDSMM
-509 KGVDNQ
+509 KKSENQ
-515 DIDIKNFLLNMY
+515 DVTIKNYLQKTY
-527 FYGWLG
+527 FNGWLG

-554 PNCEAYFQQMVSSSG
+554 PNCEAYFQQMVSTSG

-590 DAIEFKRTNSSVTK
+590 DAIEYKLANGTITK

-610 SKNNAQIFGYP
+610 SKITSQVFGYP
-621 TILLDNVENNEFPEN
+621 TILLDNTESNQFPAN
-636 YSMAKYKNG
+636 YSLAKYKNG
-645 ILISKRGKCPY
+645 LLVSKRGKCPY
-656 SQKLALCSDQEQ
+656 PQKLTFQSDTNF
-668 ATFIDEQHH
+668 ATIVDSQHH
-677 TAHLAYKI
+677 VAHLMYKI
-685 NDQYTVVVSN
+685 SDQYTVVVSN
-695 RTYQLKNYVM
+695 RTYQLKNYFM
-705 WFPYIFLLFFLL
+705 WFPYIFLFFFLL
-717 MLIFVKCFDRSPIQI
+717 MLIFLKCCERTPITI
-732 THSLSAQIKRSQVGL
+732 KHSLSVQIERSLIGL
-747 LIGSFILVAV
+747 LIGTFAIVMIGGLY
-757 SGTLFIKSYNSRQQ
+757 FMKSYNSRQQ
-771 RQFLEEKIASV
+771 REFLEEKIASV
-782 AKEISQQYKDFA
+782 AKEFSQQYKDFGYL
-794 IIPADDKNFIQN
+794 PPEEKHFIQN
-806 KLTELANIYSSD
+806 KLVELANIYSSD
-818 VNLYDTNGDLIAS
+818 INLFDTQGDMIAS

-843 EKMATRAFF
+843 EKISTQAYY
-852 QLIKQ
+852 QLIEQ
-857 SRSTFSQE
+857 GRSSFSQE
-865 ETIGNL
+865 ESIGNL
-871 HFTSA
+871 KFTSS
-876 YISIINS
+876 YVSIINN
-883 QNTVLGYLNLPNF
+883 QNTILGYLNLPNF
-896 NNEEDFKQ
+896 SNEEEFKQ
-904 QFAGLFVSLLNLF
+904 QFAGLIVGLLNLL
-917 VVFLLIATIFSMF
+917 VVLLLISTIFSMF

-958 SLNAPD
+958 ALQVPD
-964 ELEGVIQNY
+964 ELNGVIQNY

-981 VSAEKLAKAE
+981 VSAGKLAKAE

-1047 DTLAETATSFSDF
+1047 DTLADTATSFSDF
-1060 AKLSKVLLEPIN
+1060 AKLSKVNIEDVDIN
-1072 LNELLQNCITLFEQE
+1072 NLIQNCVVIF
-1087 DNCTITSEFLEEN
+1087 NNEEN
-1100 VIVCADKEKTIRMF
+1100 VEVTAEFYQENVLVRADKDKTTRML
-1114 NNLLKNAI
+1114 NNLVKNAI
-1122 QAIPS
+1122 QAIPKE
-1127 DREGHV
+1127 RQGFV
-1133 SVTLK
+1133 KVTTQPTADGFVK
-1138 TEQDF
+1138 I
-1143 ALVAIRDN
+1143 AVADN
-1151 GRGIDDDVK
+1151 GKGIPEDAQ

-1167 FTTKSTG
+1167 FTTKSSG

-1179 AICKNI
+1179 AICKSI
-1185 VEGCNGDIWFETE
+1185 VDASQGKIYFETE
-1198 LGVGTTFFVK
+1198 IDVGTTFFVE
-1208 LPLQKA
+1208 LPLVSNENE

>member
-1 MRNIFI
+1 M
-7 KRLKSRVKNSIF
+7 
-19 GNLIDF
+19 GNF
-25 TLEQSRSYTY
+25 WKTY
-35 RFLFLAVA
+35 RFLFLAAVA
-43 SFAVG
+43 FVVAIVPQLTSS
-48 TLMLLNNFGYHKN
+48 TRN
-61 VSRRD
+61 VPNRD
-66 VVQFQEVIVEKQKFA
+66 YAQFQSVIQKKQHD
-81 QSLQEQLVSLP
+81 SELLQEKLVALP
-92 DSADFGVFEDFR
+92 DSADFGDFEAFREKYIRQISNNAVSFLVFEN
-104 MKHSA
+104 
-109 WIESQN
+109 Q
-115 LSFFIFENK
+115 
-124 KILYWSDNSIPPY
+124 KILYWSDNTVPPY
-137 FQLLSQ
+137 YQLLKQ
-143 ESKLFFSGNA
+143 DTKVIFSGNA
-153 WYLLENEQKGNRTFF
+153 WYLIDSEQKGDKEFF
-168 VLMLIKKQFPFEN
+168 ILSLIKTQYPFEN
-181 SNIRN
+181 ENIKN
-186 EFQRDFTIN
+186 EFQRDFSID
-195 NSVEIYNEPC
+195 NSVEIYSEPC

-234 LVTPVL
+234 LVAPVL

-271 FGVAFVMMKQ
+271 FGATFVMTKQ

-315 YVIFSIVSFV
+315 YVIFSIVSFI

-416 YLFGFYF
+416 YLFGFYC

-489 QFLASVYKSTRSDIA
+489 QFLASVYRSTRSDMF
-504 LQEMM
+504 LDSMM
-509 KGVDNQ
+509 KKSENQ
-515 DIDIKNFLLNMY
+515 DVTIKDYLQKTY
-527 FYGWLG
+527 FNGWLG

-541 CGTDSAFAESNRL
+541 CGTDSAFVESNRL
-554 PNCEAYFQQMVSSSG
+554 PNCEAYFQQMVSTSG

-590 DAIEFKRTNSSVTK
+590 DAIEYKLANGTITK

-610 SKNNAQIFGYP
+610 SKITSQVFGYP
-621 TILLDNVENNEFPEN
+621 TILLDNTESNQFPAN
-636 YSMAKYKNG
+636 YSLAKYKNG
-645 ILISKRGKCPY
+645 LLVSKRGKCPY
-656 SQKLALCSDQEQ
+656 PQKLTFQSDTNFATIVDSQHHVAHLMYKISDQY
-668 ATFIDEQHH
+668 I
-677 TAHLAYKI
+677 
-685 NDQYTVVVSN
+685 VVVSN
-695 RTYQLKNYVM
+695 RTYQLKNYFM

-717 MLIFVKCFDRSPIQI
+717 MLIFLKCCERTPITI
-732 THSLSAQIKRSQVGL
+732 KHSLSIQIERSLIGL
-747 LIGSFILVAV
+747 LIGTFVIVMI
-757 SGTLFIKSYNSRQQ
+757 SGLYFMKSYNSRQQ
-771 RQFLEEKIASV
+771 RKFLEEKIASV
-782 AKEISQQYKDFA
+782 AKEFSQQYKDFGYL
-794 IIPADDKNFIQN
+794 PPEEKQFIQN
-806 KLTELANIYSSD
+806 KLVELANIYSSD
-818 VNLYDTNGDLIAS
+818 INLFDIQGDMIAS

-843 EKMATRAFF
+843 EKMSTQAYY
-852 QLIKQ
+852 QLIEQ
-857 SRSTFSQE
+857 GRSSFSQE
-865 ETIGNL
+865 ESIGNL
-871 HFTSA
+871 KFTSS
-876 YISIINS
+876 YVSIINN
-883 QNTVLGYLNLPNF
+883 QNTILGYLNLPNF
-896 NNEEDFKQ
+896 SNEEEFKQ
-904 QFAGLFVSLLNLF
+904 QFAGLIVGLLNLL
-917 VVFLLIATIFSMF
+917 VVLLLISTIFSMF

-958 SLNAPD
+958 ALQVPD
-964 ELEGVIQNY
+964 ELNGVIQNY

-981 VSAEKLAKAE
+981 VSADKLAKAE

-1047 DTLAETATSFSDF
+1047 DTLADTATSFSDF
-1060 AKLSKVLLEPIN
+1060 AKLSKVNIEDVDIN
-1072 LNELLQNCITLFEQE
+1072 NLIQNCVVIF
-1087 DNCTITSEFLEEN
+1087 NNEEN
-1100 VIVCADKEKTIRMF
+1100 VEVTAEFYQENVLVRADKDKTTRML
-1114 NNLLKNAI
+1114 NNLVKNAI
-1122 QAIPS
+1122 QAIPKE
-1127 DREGHV
+1127 RQGFV
-1133 SVTLK
+1133 KVTTQPTADGFVK
-1138 TEQDF
+1138 I
-1143 ALVAIRDN
+1143 AVADN
-1151 GRGIDDDVK
+1151 GKGIPEDAQ

-1167 FTTKSTG
+1167 FTTKSSG

-1179 AICKNI
+1179 AICKSI
-1185 VEGCNGDIWFETE
+1185 VDASQGKIYFETE
-1198 LGVGTTFFVK
+1198 IDVGTTFFVE
-1208 LPLQKA
+1208 LPLVSNENE

>member
-1 MRNIFI
+1 M
-7 KRLKSRVKNSIF
+7 
-19 GNLIDF
+19 GNF
-25 TLEQSRSYTY
+25 WKTY
-35 RFLFLAVA
+35 RFLFLAAVA
-43 SFAVG
+43 FVVAVVPHL
-48 TLMLLNNFGYHKN
+48 TSSTRN
-61 VSRRD
+61 VPNRD
-66 VVQFQEVIVEKQKFA
+66 YAQFQSVIQKKQHDIEL
-81 QSLQEQLVSLP
+81 LQEKLVALP
-92 DSADFGVFEDFR
+92 DSADFGDFEAFR
-104 MKHSA
+104 EKYTRQISNNA
-109 WIESQN
+109 V
-115 LSFFIFENK
+115 SFLIFENQ
-124 KILYWSDNSIPPY
+124 KILYWSDNTVPPY
-137 FQLLSQ
+137 YQLLKQ
-143 ESKLFFSGNA
+143 DTKVIFSGNA
-153 WYLLENEQKGNRTFF
+153 WYLIDSEQKGDKEFF
-168 VLMLIKKQFPFEN
+168 ILSLIKTQYPFEN
-181 SNIRN
+181 ENIKN
-186 EFQRDFTIN
+186 EFQRDFSID
-195 NSVEIYNEPC
+195 NSVEIYSEPC

-217 FLLALSNATISE
+217 FLLALSNATISG

-234 LVTPVL
+234 LVAPVL

-271 FGVAFVMMKQ
+271 FGAAFVMTKQ

-315 YVIFSIVSFV
+315 YVIFSIVSFI

-353 NAFSFIAYFEIASLL
+353 NAFSFIAYFEIATLL

-416 YLFGFYF
+416 YLFGFYC

-489 QFLASVYKSTRSDIA
+489 QFLASVYRSTRSDMF
-504 LQEMM
+504 LDSMM
-509 KGVDNQ
+509 KKSENQ
-515 DIDIKNFLLNMY
+515 DVTIKDYLQKTY
-527 FYGWLG
+527 FNGWLG

-554 PNCEAYFQQMVSSSG
+554 PNCEAYFQQMVSTSG

-590 DAIEFKRTNSSVTK
+590 YAIEYKLANGTITK

-610 SKNNAQIFGYP
+610 SKITSQVFGYP
-621 TILLDNVENNEFPEN
+621 TILLDNTESNQFPAN
-636 YSMAKYKNG
+636 YSLAKYKNG
-645 ILISKRGKCPY
+645 LLVSKRGKCPY
-656 SQKLALCSDQEQ
+656 PQKLTFQSDTNF
-668 ATFIDEQHH
+668 ATLVDSQHH
-677 TAHLAYKI
+677 VAHLMYKI
-685 NDQYTVVVSN
+685 SDQYTVVVSN
-695 RTYQLKNYVM
+695 RTYQLKNYFM
-705 WFPYIFLLFFLL
+705 WFPYIFLFFFLL
-717 MLIFVKCFDRSPIQI
+717 MLIFLKCCERTPITI
-732 THSLSAQIKRSQVGL
+732 KHSLSVQIERSLIGL
-747 LIGSFILVAV
+747 LIGTFAIVMIGGLY
-757 SGTLFIKSYNSRQQ
+757 FMKSYNSRQQ
-771 RQFLEEKIASV
+771 RKFLEEKIASV
-782 AKEISQQYKDFA
+782 AKEFSQQYKDFGYL
-794 IIPADDKNFIQN
+794 PPEEKHFIQN
-806 KLTELANIYSSD
+806 KLVELANIYSSD
-818 VNLYDTNGDLIAS
+818 INLFDTQGDMIAS

-843 EKMATRAFF
+843 EKISTQAYY
-852 QLIKQ
+852 QLIEQ
-857 SRSTFSQE
+857 GRSSFSQE
-865 ETIGNL
+865 ESIGNL
-871 HFTSA
+871 KFTSS
-876 YISIINS
+876 YVSIINN
-883 QNTVLGYLNLPNF
+883 QNTILGYLNLPNF
-896 NNEEDFKQ
+896 SNEEEFKQ
-904 QFAGLFVSLLNLF
+904 QFAGLIVGLLNLL
-917 VVFLLIATIFSMF
+917 VVLLLISTIFSMF

-958 SLNAPD
+958 ALQVPD
-964 ELEGVIQNY
+964 ELNGVIQNY

-981 VSAEKLAKAE
+981 VSADKLAKAE

-1047 DTLAETATSFSDF
+1047 DTLADTATSFSDF
-1060 AKLSKVLLEPIN
+1060 AKLSKVNIEDVDIN
-1072 LNELLQNCITLFEQE
+1072 NLIQNCVVIF
-1087 DNCTITSEFLEEN
+1087 NNEEN
-1100 VIVCADKEKTIRMF
+1100 VEVTAEFYQENVLVRADKDKTTRML
-1114 NNLLKNAI
+1114 NNLVKNAI
-1122 QAIPS
+1122 QAIPKE
-1127 DREGHV
+1127 RQGFV
-1133 SVTLK
+1133 KVTTQPTADGFVK
-1138 TEQDF
+1138 I
-1143 ALVAIRDN
+1143 AVADN
-1151 GRGIDDDVK
+1151 GKGIPEDAQ

-1167 FTTKSTG
+1167 FTTKSSG

-1179 AICKNI
+1179 AICKSI
-1185 VEGCNGDIWFETE
+1185 VDASQGKIYFETE
-1198 LGVGTTFFVK
+1198 IDVGTTFFVE
-1208 LPLQKA
+1208 LPLVSNENE

>member
-1 MRNIFI
+1 M
-7 KRLKSRVKNSIF
+7 
-19 GNLIDF
+19 GNF
-25 TLEQSRSYTY
+25 WKTY
-35 RFLFLAVA
+35 RFLFLAAVA
-43 SFAVG
+43 FVVAVVPHL
-48 TLMLLNNFGYHKN
+48 TSSTRN
-61 VSRRD
+61 VPNRD
-66 VVQFQEVIVEKQKFA
+66 YAQFQSVIQKKQHDIEL
-81 QSLQEQLVSLP
+81 LQEKLVALP
-92 DSADFGVFEDFR
+92 DSADFGDFEAFREKYIRQINNNAVSFLVFEN
-104 MKHSA
+104 
-109 WIESQN
+109 Q
-115 LSFFIFENK
+115 
-124 KILYWSDNSIPPY
+124 KILYWSDNTVPPY
-137 FQLLSQ
+137 YQLLKQ
-143 ESKLFFSGNA
+143 DTKVIFSGNA
-153 WYLLENEQKGNRTFF
+153 WYLIDSEQKGDKEFF
-168 VLMLIKKQFPFEN
+168 ILSLIKTQYPFEN
-181 SNIRN
+181 ENIKN
-186 EFQRDFTIN
+186 EFQRDFSID
-195 NSVEIYNEPC
+195 NSVEIYSEPC

-234 LVTPVL
+234 LVAPVL

-271 FGVAFVMMKQ
+271 FGAAFVMTKQ
-281 VPKHIMLYHECIVI
+281 VPKHIMLYHEYIVI

-315 YVIFSIVSFV
+315 YVIFSIVSFI

-407 IKSPSEFFP
+407 TKSPSEFFP
-416 YLFGFYF
+416 YLFGFYC

-489 QFLASVYKSTRSDIA
+489 QFLASVYRSTRSDMF
-504 LQEMM
+504 LDSMM
-509 KGVDNQ
+509 KKSENQ
-515 DIDIKNFLLNMY
+515 DVTIKDYLQKTY
-527 FYGWLG
+527 FNGWLG

-554 PNCEAYFQQMVSSSG
+554 PNCEAYFQQMVSTSG

-590 DAIEFKRTNSSVTK
+590 DAIEYKLANGTITK

-610 SKNNAQIFGYP
+610 SKITSQVFGYP
-621 TILLDNVENNEFPEN
+621 TILLDNTESNQFPAN
-636 YSMAKYKNG
+636 YSLAKYKNG
-645 ILISKRGKCPY
+645 LLVSKRGKCPY
-656 SQKLALCSDQEQ
+656 PQKLTFQSDTNF
-668 ATFIDEQHH
+668 ATIVDSQHH
-677 TAHLAYKI
+677 VAHLMYKI
-685 NDQYTVVVSN
+685 SDQYTVVVSN
-695 RTYQLKNYVM
+695 RTYQLKNYFM
-705 WFPYIFLLFFLL
+705 WFPYIFLFFFLL
-717 MLIFVKCFDRSPIQI
+717 MLIFLKCCERTPITI
-732 THSLSAQIKRSQVGL
+732 KHSLSVQIERSLIGL
-747 LIGSFILVAV
+747 LIGTFAIVMIGGLY
-757 SGTLFIKSYNSRQQ
+757 FMKSYNSRQQ
-771 RQFLEEKIASV
+771 RKFLEEKIASV
-782 AKEISQQYKDFA
+782 AKEFSQQYKDFGYL
-794 IIPADDKNFIQN
+794 PPEEKHFIQN
-806 KLTELANIYSSD
+806 KLVELANIYSSD
-818 VNLYDTNGDLIAS
+818 INLFDTQGDMIAS

-843 EKMATRAFF
+843 EKISTQAYY
-852 QLIKQ
+852 QLIEQ
-857 SRSTFSQE
+857 GRSSFSQE
-865 ETIGNL
+865 ESIGNL
-871 HFTSA
+871 KFTSS
-876 YISIINS
+876 YVSIINN
-883 QNTVLGYLNLPNF
+883 QNTILGYLNLPNF
-896 NNEEDFKQ
+896 SNEEEFKQ
-904 QFAGLFVSLLNLF
+904 QFAGLIVGLLNLL
-917 VVFLLIATIFSMF
+917 VVLLLISTIFSMF

-958 SLNAPD
+958 AIQVPD
-964 ELEGVIQNY
+964 ELNGVIQNY
-973 NEMIDKLS
+973 NEIIDKLS
-981 VSAEKLAKAE
+981 VSAGKLAKAE

-1047 DTLAETATSFSDF
+1047 DTLADTATSFSDF
-1060 AKLSKVLLEPIN
+1060 AKLSKVNIEDVDIN
-1072 LNELLQNCITLFEQE
+1072 NLIQNCVVIF
-1087 DNCTITSEFLEEN
+1087 NNEEN
-1100 VIVCADKEKTIRMF
+1100 VEVTAEFYQENVLVRADKDKTTRML
-1114 NNLLKNAI
+1114 NNLVKNAI
-1122 QAIPS
+1122 QAIPKE
-1127 DREGHV
+1127 RQGFV
-1133 SVTLK
+1133 KVTTQPTADCFVK
-1138 TEQDF
+1138 I
-1143 ALVAIRDN
+1143 AVADN
-1151 GRGIDDDVK
+1151 GKGIPEDAQ

-1167 FTTKSTG
+1167 FTTKSSG

-1179 AICKNI
+1179 AICKSI
-1185 VEGCNGDIWFETE
+1185 VDASQGKIYFETE
-1198 LGVGTTFFVK
+1198 IDVGTTFFVE
-1208 LPLQKA
+1208 LPLVSNENE

>member
-1 MRNIFI
+1 M
-7 KRLKSRVKNSIF
+7 
-19 GNLIDF
+19 GNF
-25 TLEQSRSYTY
+25 WKTY
-35 RFLFLAVA
+35 RFLFLAAVA
-43 SFAVG
+43 FVVAVVPHL
-48 TLMLLNNFGYHKN
+48 TSSTRN
-61 VSRRD
+61 VPNRD
-66 VVQFQEVIVEKQKFA
+66 YAQFQSVIQKKQHDIEL
-81 QSLQEQLVSLP
+81 LQEKLVALP
-92 DSADFGVFEDFR
+92 DSADFGDFEAFREKYIRQISNNAVSFLVFEN
-104 MKHSA
+104 
-109 WIESQN
+109 Q
-115 LSFFIFENK
+115 
-124 KILYWSDNSIPPY
+124 KILYWSDNTVPPY
-137 FQLLSQ
+137 YQLLKQ
-143 ESKLFFSGNA
+143 DTKVIFSGNA
-153 WYLLENEQKGNRTFF
+153 WYLIDSEQKGDKEFF
-168 VLMLIKKQFPFEN
+168 ILSLIKTQYPFEN
-181 SNIRN
+181 ENIKN
-186 EFQRDFTIN
+186 EFQRDFSIDN
-195 NSVEIYNEPC
+195 NVEIYNEPC

-234 LVTPVL
+234 LVAPVL

-271 FGVAFVMMKQ
+271 FGATFVMTKQ

-315 YVIFSIVSFV
+315 YVIFSIVSFI

-387 YSLPLLVGI
+387 YSLPLLIGI

-416 YLFGFYF
+416 YLFGFYC

-489 QFLASVYKSTRSDIA
+489 QFLASVYRSTRSDMF
-504 LQEMM
+504 LDSMM
-509 KGVDNQ
+509 KKSENQ
-515 DIDIKNFLLNMY
+515 DVTIKNYLQKTY
-527 FYGWLG
+527 FNGWLG

-554 PNCEAYFQQMVSSSG
+554 PNCEAYFQQMVSTSG

-590 DAIEFKRTNSSVTK
+590 DAIEYKLANGTITK

-610 SKNNAQIFGYP
+610 SKITSQVFGYP
-621 TILLDNVENNEFPEN
+621 TILLDNTESNQFPAN
-636 YSMAKYKNG
+636 YSLAKYKNG
-645 ILISKRGKCPY
+645 LLVSKRGKCPY
-656 SQKLALCSDQEQ
+656 PQKLTFQSDTNF
-668 ATFIDEQHH
+668 ATIVDSQHH
-677 TAHLAYKI
+677 VAHLMYKI
-685 NDQYTVVVSN
+685 SDQYTVVVSN
-695 RTYQLKNYVM
+695 RTYQLKNYFM
-705 WFPYIFLLFFLL
+705 WFPYIFLFFFLL
-717 MLIFVKCFDRSPIQI
+717 MLIFLKCCERTPITI
-732 THSLSAQIKRSQVGL
+732 KHSLSVQIERSLIGL
-747 LIGSFILVAV
+747 LIGTFAIVMIGGLY
-757 SGTLFIKSYNSRQQ
+757 FMKSYNSRQQ
-771 RQFLEEKIASV
+771 RKFLEEKIASV
-782 AKEISQQYKDFA
+782 AKEFSQQYKDFGYL
-794 IIPADDKNFIQN
+794 PPEEKHFIQN
-806 KLTELANIYSSD
+806 KLVELANIYSSD
-818 VNLYDTNGDLIAS
+818 INLFDTQGDMIAS

-843 EKMATRAFF
+843 EKISTQAYY
-852 QLIKQ
+852 QLIEQ
-857 SRSTFSQE
+857 GRSSFSQE
-865 ETIGNL
+865 ESIGNL
-871 HFTSA
+871 KFTSS
-876 YISIINS
+876 YVSIINN
-883 QNTVLGYLNLPNF
+883 QNTILGYLNLPNF
-896 NNEEDFKQ
+896 SNEEEFKQ
-904 QFAGLFVSLLNLF
+904 QFAGLIVGLLNLL
-917 VVFLLIATIFSMF
+917 VVLLLISTIFSMF

-958 SLNAPD
+958 ALQVPD
-964 ELEGVIQNY
+964 ELNGVIQNY

-981 VSAEKLAKAE
+981 VSAGKLAKAE

-1047 DTLAETATSFSDF
+1047 DTLADTATSFSDF
-1060 AKLSKVLLEPIN
+1060 AKLSKVNIEDVDIN
-1072 LNELLQNCITLFEQE
+1072 NLIQNCVVIF
-1087 DNCTITSEFLEEN
+1087 NNEEN
-1100 VIVCADKEKTIRMF
+1100 VEVTAEFYQENVLVRADKDKTTRML
-1114 NNLLKNAI
+1114 NNLVKNAI
-1122 QAIPS
+1122 QAIPKE
-1127 DREGHV
+1127 RQGFV
-1133 SVTLK
+1133 KVTTQPTADGFVK
-1138 TEQDF
+1138 I
-1143 ALVAIRDN
+1143 AVADN
-1151 GRGIDDDVK
+1151 GKGIPEDAQ

-1167 FTTKSTG
+1167 FTTKSSG

-1179 AICKNI
+1179 AICKSI
-1185 VEGCNGDIWFETE
+1185 VDASQGKIYFETE
-1198 LGVGTTFFVK
+1198 IDVGTTFFVE
-1208 LPLQKA
+1208 LPLVSNENE

>member
-1 MRNIFI
+1 M
-7 KRLKSRVKNSIF
+7 
-19 GNLIDF
+19 GNF
-25 TLEQSRSYTY
+25 WKTY
-35 RFLFLAVA
+35 RFLFLAAVA
-43 SFAVG
+43 FVVAVVPHL
-48 TLMLLNNFGYHKN
+48 TSSTRN
-61 VSRRD
+61 VPNRD
-66 VVQFQEVIVEKQKFA
+66 YAQFQSVIQKKQHDIEL
-81 QSLQEQLVSLP
+81 LQEKLVALP
-92 DSADFGVFEDFR
+92 DSADFGDFEAFREKYIRQISNNAVSFLVFEN
-104 MKHSA
+104 
-109 WIESQN
+109 Q
-115 LSFFIFENK
+115 
-124 KILYWSDNSIPPY
+124 KILYWSDNTVPPY
-137 FQLLSQ
+137 YQLLKQ
-143 ESKLFFSGNA
+143 DTKVIFSGNA
-153 WYLLENEQKGNRTFF
+153 WYLIDSEQKGDKEFF
-168 VLMLIKKQFPFEN
+168 ILSLIKTQYPFEN
-181 SNIRN
+181 ENIKN
-186 EFQRDFTIN
+186 EFQRDFSID
-195 NSVEIYNEPC
+195 NSVEIYSEPC

-217 FLLALSNATISE
+217 FLLALSNATISG

-234 LVTPVL
+234 LVAPVL

-271 FGVAFVMMKQ
+271 FGAAFVMTKQ

-304 LKKVWKSEILS
+304 LKKVWKSE
-315 YVIFSIVSFV
+315 VIFSIVSFI

-416 YLFGFYF
+416 YLFGFYC

-489 QFLASVYKSTRSDIA
+489 QFLASVYRSTRSDMF
-504 LQEMM
+504 LDSMM
-509 KGVDNQ
+509 KKSENQ
-515 DIDIKNFLLNMY
+515 DVTIKDYLQKTY
-527 FYGWLG
+527 FNGWLG

-554 PNCEAYFQQMVSSSG
+554 PNCEAYFQQMVSTSG

-590 DAIEFKRTNSSVTK
+590 DAIEYKLANGTITK

-610 SKNNAQIFGYP
+610 SKITSQVFGYP
-621 TILLDNVENNEFPEN
+621 TILLDNTESNQFPAN
-636 YSMAKYKNG
+636 YSLAKYKNG
-645 ILISKRGKCPY
+645 LLVSKRGKCPY
-656 SQKLALCSDQEQ
+656 PQKLTFQSDTNF
-668 ATFIDEQHH
+668 ATIVDSQHH
-677 TAHLAYKI
+677 VAHLMYKI
-685 NDQYTVVVSN
+685 SDQYTVVVSN
-695 RTYQLKNYVM
+695 RTYQLKNYFM
-705 WFPYIFLLFFLL
+705 WFPYIFLFFFLL
-717 MLIFVKCFDRSPIQI
+717 MLIFLKCCERTPITI
-732 THSLSAQIKRSQVGL
+732 KHSLSVQIERSLIGL
-747 LIGSFILVAV
+747 LIGTFAIVMIGGLY
-757 SGTLFIKSYNSRQQ
+757 FMKSYNSRQQ
-771 RQFLEEKIASV
+771 RKFLEEKIASV
-782 AKEISQQYKDFA
+782 AKEFSQQYKDFGYL
-794 IIPADDKNFIQN
+794 PPEEKHFIQN
-806 KLTELANIYSSD
+806 KLVELANIYSSD
-818 VNLYDTNGDLIAS
+818 INLFDTQGDMIAS

-843 EKMATRAFF
+843 EKISTQAYY
-852 QLIKQ
+852 QLIEQ
-857 SRSTFSQE
+857 GRSSFSQE
-865 ETIGNL
+865 ESIGNL
-871 HFTSA
+871 KFTSS
-876 YISIINS
+876 YVSIINN
-883 QNTVLGYLNLPNF
+883 QNTILGYLNLPNF
-896 NNEEDFKQ
+896 SNEEEFKQ
-904 QFAGLFVSLLNLF
+904 QFAGLIVGLLNLL
-917 VVFLLIATIFSMF
+917 VVLLLISTIFSMF

-958 SLNAPD
+958 AIQVPD
-964 ELEGVIQNY
+964 ELNGVIQNY

-981 VSAEKLAKAE
+981 VSADKLAKAE

-1047 DTLAETATSFSDF
+1047 DTLADTATSFSDF
-1060 AKLSKVLLEPIN
+1060 AKLSKVNIEDVDIN
-1072 LNELLQNCITLFEQE
+1072 NLIQNCVVIF
-1087 DNCTITSEFLEEN
+1087 NNEEN
-1100 VIVCADKEKTIRMF
+1100 VEVTAEFYQENVLVRADKDKTTRML
-1114 NNLLKNAI
+1114 NNLVKNAI
-1122 QAIPS
+1122 QAIPKE
-1127 DREGHV
+1127 RQGFV
-1133 SVTLK
+1133 KVTTQPTADGFVK
-1138 TEQDF
+1138 I
-1143 ALVAIRDN
+1143 AVADN
-1151 GRGIDDDVK
+1151 GKGIPEDAQ

-1167 FTTKSTG
+1167 FTTKSSG

-1179 AICKNI
+1179 AICKSI
-1185 VEGCNGDIWFETE
+1185 VDASQGKIYFETE
-1198 LGVGTTFFVK
+1198 IDVGTTFFVE
-1208 LPLQKA
+1208 LPLVSNENE